1 MIWNWLRKKKKS
13 NTTEKNE
20 TDNSEQKPTNQED
33 DNKEQTRSTKHNK
46 GNNSEQKKEEHKES
60 SQDNQQNQSNQDQ
73 QQSAKQDE
81 SSQEQ
86 QKHSKQDD
94 SNQGQQKHSKQ
105 DDSNQ
110 GQQKHSKQNDSD
122 QDQQQHSKQDDSNQG
137 QQKHSKQNDSDQDQ
151 QQHSKQDDSN
161 QGQQKHSKQ
170 NDSDQDQQ
178 QHSKQ
183 DDSNQGQQKHSKQ
196 NDSDQDQQQH
206 SKQDDSNQGQQ
217 KHSKQN
223 DSDQDQQQ
231 HSKQDDSNQGQQKHS
246 KQNDSDQDQQQHSK
260 QDDSNQGQQKHSK
273 QNDSDQDQQQH
284 SKQDDSNQGQQKHS
298 KQNDSDQDQQ
308 QHSKQDDSN
317 QGQQKHSKQ
326 NDSDQDQQQHSKQD
340 DSNQGQ
346 QKHSKQNDSDQ
357 DQQQHSKQDDSNQ
370 GQQKHSKQNDSDQDQ
385 QQQSKQDGSNQ
396 DKQQNSK
403 GNSIYD
409 FSKPEKDRIHSLQ
422 DLIEKLKKSSDF
434 VNYHTSDDETM
445 PYWISYYRP
454 SLDGEKLQKYLMP
467 TLLERPNASLEE
479 LKEHIPMSGITITN
493 DLQKIEDM
501 VLKGHAIVQVNQQDQ
516 KCMLAN
522 IAIDNYRAPTPP
534 LNESTVI
541 GPQEGFVE
549 DIDTNINLVRKRLPV
564 LDLQT
569 KEMIIGEFSKTK
581 VVMMYL
587 DNLAE
592 KDNVDFLEES
602 LRALEYDQIND
613 SAYLQELMGEKSIF
627 PLYINT
633 ERTDRVTKA
642 LIDGKIAIFVDG
654 SPSVL
659 LTPVSYFDFF
669 ISPEDYNVSWLY
681 ATFSRVLRL
690 IAVLFSICAT
700 PLYVAVLNYHY
711 ELIPSDLL
719 ETLILSRAQVP
730 FPPLIEALF
739 LELAIDLLREAG
751 ARLPMKVGQ
760 TLGIVGGIVI
770 GQASVQAG
778 LTSNILLI
786 IVALSA
792 LASFITPIY
801 KMGNAVRLL
810 RFPFLIFAEI
820 GGLFGISLGFIFLF
834 THLFRLTSLRKP
846 YALFY
851 PTRQQSVKDSWIRFP
866 LTMIDTRDVQ
876 ARPQHVKKAAKG
888 ISTKHRSDFDD

>member
-20 TDNSEQKPTNQED
+20 TDNSGQQPNNQED
-33 DNKEQTRSTKHNK
+33 DNQKQTRSMKHNK
-46 GNNSEQKKEEHKES
+46 DSNSEQKKEEHKEPS
-60 SQDNQQNQSNQDQ
+60 QDQ
-73 QQSAKQDE
+73 QQQ
-81 SSQEQ
+81 
-86 QKHSKQDD
+86 
-94 SNQGQQKHSKQ
+94 
-105 DDSNQ
+105 
-110 GQQKHSKQNDSD
+110 HSKQNDSD
-122 QDQQQHSKQDDSNQG
+122 QNQQQNSKQNDSDQNQQQHSKQDNSDQNQQHSKQDNSNQN
-137 QQKHSKQNDSDQDQ
+137 QQQNSKQNDSDQNQQQHSKQDNSDQNQQHSKQDNSNQNQQQNSKQNDSDQNQQHSKQNDSDQNQ
-151 QQHSKQDDSN
+151 QQHSKQDNSN
-161 QGQQKHSKQ
+161 QNQQQNSKQ
-170 NDSDQDQQ
+170 NDSNQNQQQNSKQDNSNQNQQQNSKQNDSNQNQQQHSKQGNSDQDQQ
-178 QHSKQ
+178 Q
-183 DDSNQGQQKHSKQ
+183 
-196 NDSDQDQQQH
+196 
-206 SKQDDSNQGQQ
+206 
-217 KHSKQN
+217 
-223 DSDQDQQQ
+223 
-231 HSKQDDSNQGQQKHS
+231 
-246 KQNDSDQDQQQHSK
+246 
-260 QDDSNQGQQKHSK
+260 
-273 QNDSDQDQQQH
+273 
-284 SKQDDSNQGQQKHS
+284 
-298 KQNDSDQDQQ
+298 
-308 QHSKQDDSN
+308 
-317 QGQQKHSKQ
+317 
-326 NDSDQDQQQHSKQD
+326 
-340 DSNQGQ
+340 
-346 QKHSKQNDSDQ
+346 
-357 DQQQHSKQDDSNQ
+357 
-370 GQQKHSKQNDSDQDQ
+370 
-385 QQQSKQDGSNQ
+385 
-396 DKQQNSK
+396 NS
-403 GNSIYD
+403 GNNSIYD
-409 FSKPEKDRIHSLQ
+409 FTKPEKDRIHSLQ

-501 VLKGHAIVQVNQQDQ
+501 VLKGHAIIQLNQQDQ

-522 IAIDNYRAPTPP
+522 IAIDTYRAPSPP

-569 KEMIIGEFSKTK
+569 KEMIVGEFSKTK

-592 KDNVDFLEES
+592 KENVDFLEES

-613 SAYLQELMGEKSIF
+613 SAYIQELMGEKSIF

-681 ATFSRVLRL
+681 ATFSRILRL

-810 RFPFLIFAEI
+810 RFPFLAFAEI

-888 ISTKHRSDFDD
+888 ISTKHRSDFDE

>member
-1 MIWNWLRKKKKS
+1 MIWNWLRKKKNS

-20 TDNSEQKPTNQED
+20 TDKSEQQSNNQED
-33 DNKEQTRSTKHNK
+33 DSKQQTRSMKHNK
-46 GNNSEQKKEEHKES
+46 DSNGEQKKEEHKGS
-60 SQDNQQNQSNQDQ
+60 SHDKQQNQS
-73 QQSAKQDE
+73 E
-81 SSQEQ
+81 
-86 QKHSKQDD
+86 
-94 SNQGQQKHSKQ
+94 QGQQQ
-105 DDSNQ
+105 
-110 GQQKHSKQNDSD
+110 HSKQNDSD
-122 QDQQQHSKQDDSNQG
+122 QDQHSNQNNSDQGHQQNSKQNSSEQG
-137 QQKHSKQNDSDQDQ
+137 HQQHSKQNDSDQDQ
-151 QQHSKQDDSN
+151 HSNQNNSDQGHQQNSKQNSSE
-161 QGQQKHSKQ
+161 QGHQQHSKQ
-170 NDSDQDQQ
+170 NDSDQDQ
-178 QHSKQ
+178 HSKQ
-183 DDSNQGQQKHSKQ
+183 DKSEQGQQQNSKQ
-196 NDSDQDQQQH
+196 NNSDQDQQQ
-206 SKQDDSNQGQQ
+206 N
-217 KHSKQN
+217 SKQN
-223 DSDQDQQQ
+223 NSDQDQQQ
-231 HSKQDDSNQGQQKHS
+231 NS
-246 KQNDSDQDQQQHSK
+246 KQNNSDQGHQQHSK
-260 QDDSNQGQQKHSK
+260 QN
-273 QNDSDQDQQQH
+273 NSDQGHQQH
-284 SKQDDSNQGQQKHS
+284 SKQN
-298 KQNDSDQDQQ
+298 
-308 QHSKQDDSN
+308 SKQDNST
-317 QGQQKHSKQ
+317 QG
-326 NDSDQDQQQHSKQD
+326 
-340 DSNQGQ
+340 
-346 QKHSKQNDSDQ
+346 
-357 DQQQHSKQDDSNQ
+357 
-370 GQQKHSKQNDSDQDQ
+370 
-385 QQQSKQDGSNQ
+385 
-396 DKQQNSK
+396 KQQNSK

-409 FSKPEKDRIHSLQ
+409 FTKPEKDRIHSLQ
-422 DLIEKLKKSSDF
+422 NLIEKLKRSSDF

-569 KEMIIGEFSKTK
+569 KEMIVGEFSKTK

-613 SAYLQELMGEKSIF
+613 SAYIQELMGEKSIF

-681 ATFSRVLRL
+681 ATFSRILRL

-730 FPPLIEALF
+730 FPPLIEAFF

>member
-1 MIWNWLRKKKKS
+1 MIWNWLRKKKNS
-13 NTTEKNE
+13 NTKE
-20 TDNSEQKPTNQED
+20 TDDSKQQSDDQKEHNKNKNDEPKSTEQTDDSSQNKQQNSKQED
-33 DNKEQTRSTKHNK
+33 NSQNK
-46 GNNSEQKKEEHKES
+46 
-60 SQDNQQNQSNQDQ
+60 
-73 QQSAKQDE
+73 
-81 SSQEQ
+81 
-86 QKHSKQDD
+86 
-94 SNQGQQKHSKQ
+94 
-105 DDSNQ
+105 
-110 GQQKHSKQNDSD
+110 
-122 QDQQQHSKQDDSNQG
+122 QQHSKQEDNSQNK
-137 QQKHSKQNDSDQDQ
+137 QQSSKQEDNSQSKQQNSKQEDNSQSKQQNSKQEDNSQNK
-151 QQHSKQDDSN
+151 QQHSKQEDNSQN
-161 QGQQKHSKQ
+161 KQQSSKQ
-170 NDSDQDQQ
+170 EDSSQNKQQSSKQEDNSQNKQQSSKQEDSSQNKQ

-183 DDSNQGQQKHSKQ
+183 EDNSQNKQQSSKQ
-196 NDSDQDQQQH
+196 E
-206 SKQDDSNQGQQ
+206 
-217 KHSKQN
+217 
-223 DSDQDQQQ
+223 
-231 HSKQDDSNQGQQKHS
+231 
-246 KQNDSDQDQQQHSK
+246 
-260 QDDSNQGQQKHSK
+260 
-273 QNDSDQDQQQH
+273 
-284 SKQDDSNQGQQKHS
+284 
-298 KQNDSDQDQQ
+298 
-308 QHSKQDDSN
+308 
-317 QGQQKHSKQ
+317 
-326 NDSDQDQQQHSKQD
+326 
-340 DSNQGQ
+340 
-346 QKHSKQNDSDQ
+346 
-357 DQQQHSKQDDSNQ
+357 
-370 GQQKHSKQNDSDQDQ
+370 
-385 QQQSKQDGSNQ
+385 GSSQ
-396 DKQQNSK
+396 DKQQSSKQEDSSQDKQQSSKQEDNSQNK
-403 GNSIYD
+403 QQSSGSNSIYD
-409 FSKPEKDRIHSLQ
+409 FSKPENEHIHSLQ
-422 DLIEKLKKSSDF
+422 DLIEKLKQSSDF

-467 TLLERPNASLEE
+467 TLMERPCAPLEE

-501 VLKGHAIVQVNQQDQ
+501 VLKGHAIIQLNQQDQ

-564 LDLQT
+564 LELQT

-587 DNLAE
+587 NNLAE

-613 SAYLQELMGEKSIF
+613 SAYIQELMGEKSIF

-681 ATFSRVLRL
+681 ATFSRILRL

-700 PLYVAVLNYHY
+700 PLYVATLNYHY
-711 ELIPSDLL
+711 ELVPSDLL

-810 RFPFLIFAEI
+810 RFPFLAFAEI

-851 PTRQQSVKDSWIRFP
+851 PTRQQSMKDSWIRFP

-876 ARPQHVKKAAKG
+876 ARPQHVKKSAKG

>member
-1 MIWNWLRKKKKS
+1 MIWNWLRKKKNS

-20 TDNSEQKPTNQED
+20 TDKSEQQSNNQED
-33 DNKEQTRSTKHNK
+33 DSKQQTRSMKHNK
-46 GNNSEQKKEEHKES
+46 DSNGEQKKEEHKGS
-60 SQDNQQNQSNQDQ
+60 SHDKQQNQS
-73 QQSAKQDE
+73 E
-81 SSQEQ
+81 
-86 QKHSKQDD
+86 
-94 SNQGQQKHSKQ
+94 QGQQQ
-105 DDSNQ
+105 
-110 GQQKHSKQNDSD
+110 HSKQNDSD
-122 QDQQQHSKQDDSNQG
+122 QDQHSKQNNSDQG
-137 QQKHSKQNDSDQDQ
+137 HQQNSKQNSSEQGHQQHSKQNDSDQDQ
-151 QQHSKQDDSN
+151 HSNQNNSDQGHQQNSKQNSSE
-161 QGQQKHSKQ
+161 QGHQQHSKQ
-170 NDSDQDQQ
+170 NDSDQDQ
-178 QHSKQ
+178 HSKQ
-183 DDSNQGQQKHSKQ
+183 DKSEQGQQQNSKQ
-196 NDSDQDQQQH
+196 NNSDQDQQQ
-206 SKQDDSNQGQQ
+206 N
-217 KHSKQN
+217 SKQN
-223 DSDQDQQQ
+223 NSDQDQQQ
-231 HSKQDDSNQGQQKHS
+231 NS
-246 KQNDSDQDQQQHSK
+246 KQNNSDQDQQQ
-260 QDDSNQGQQKHSK
+260 NSK
-273 QNDSDQDQQQH
+273 QNNSDQGHQQH
-284 SKQDDSNQGQQKHS
+284 SKQN
-298 KQNDSDQDQQ
+298 NSDQRHQ
-308 QHSKQDDSN
+308 QHSKQN
-317 QGQQKHSKQ
+317 
-326 NDSDQDQQQHSKQD
+326 NSDQGHQQHSKQ
-340 DSNQGQ
+340 N
-346 QKHSKQNDSDQ
+346 
-357 DQQQHSKQDDSNQ
+357 SKQDNSTQ
-370 GQQKHSKQNDSDQDQ
+370 G
-385 QQQSKQDGSNQ
+385 
-396 DKQQNSK
+396 KQQNSK

-409 FSKPEKDRIHSLQ
+409 FTKPEKDRIHSLQ
-422 DLIEKLKKSSDF
+422 NLIEKLKRSSDF

-613 SAYLQELMGEKSIF
+613 SAYIQELMGEKSIF

-681 ATFSRVLRL
+681 ATFSRILRL

>member
-1 MIWNWLRKKKKS
+1 MIWNWLRKKKNS
-13 NTTEKNE
+13 NTKE
-20 TDNSEQKPTNQED
+20 TDDSKQQPDDQKEHNKDKNGEPKSTEQTEDNSQNKQQNSKQED
-33 DNKEQTRSTKHNK
+33 NSQNKQQSSKQEDN
-46 GNNSEQKKEEHKES
+46 
-60 SQDNQQNQSNQDQ
+60 SQGKQQN
-73 QQSAKQDE
+73 
-81 SSQEQ
+81 
-86 QKHSKQDD
+86 SKQDD
-94 SNQGQQKHSKQ
+94 NS
-105 DDSNQ
+105 
-110 GQQKHSKQNDSD
+110 
-122 QDQQQHSKQDDSNQG
+122 
-137 QQKHSKQNDSDQDQ
+137 
-151 QQHSKQDDSN
+151 
-161 QGQQKHSKQ
+161 
-170 NDSDQDQQ
+170 
-178 QHSKQ
+178 
-183 DDSNQGQQKHSKQ
+183 
-196 NDSDQDQQQH
+196 
-206 SKQDDSNQGQQ
+206 
-217 KHSKQN
+217 
-223 DSDQDQQQ
+223 
-231 HSKQDDSNQGQQKHS
+231 
-246 KQNDSDQDQQQHSK
+246 
-260 QDDSNQGQQKHSK
+260 
-273 QNDSDQDQQQH
+273 
-284 SKQDDSNQGQQKHS
+284 
-298 KQNDSDQDQQ
+298 
-308 QHSKQDDSN
+308 
-317 QGQQKHSKQ
+317 
-326 NDSDQDQQQHSKQD
+326 
-340 DSNQGQ
+340 
-346 QKHSKQNDSDQ
+346 
-357 DQQQHSKQDDSNQ
+357 
-370 GQQKHSKQNDSDQDQ
+370 
-385 QQQSKQDGSNQ
+385 Q

-403 GNSIYD
+403 QEHSSQNKQQSSKQEDSSQNKQQGSKQEDSSQDKQQSSKQEHSSQDKQQNSKQDDNSQNKQQSSKQEDSSQNKQQGSKQEDSSQDKQQSSKQGDSSQDKQQSSKQGDSSQDKQQNSKQGDSSQDKQQNSKQGDSSQDKQQNSKQDDTSQNKQQNSKQDDNSQNKQQSSGSNSIYD
-409 FSKPEKDRIHSLQ
+409 FSKPESDHIHSLQ
-422 DLIEKLKKSSDF
+422 DLIEKMKQSSDF
-434 VNYHTSDDETM
+434 VNYHTSDDDTM

-467 TLLERPNASLEE
+467 TLMERPCAPLEE

-501 VLKGHAIVQVNQQDQ
+501 VLKGHAIIQLNQQDQ

-564 LDLQT
+564 LDLHT

-613 SAYLQELMGEKSIF
+613 SAYIQELMGEKSIF

-681 ATFSRVLRL
+681 ATFSRILRL

-700 PLYVAVLNYHY
+700 PLYVAILNYHY

-820 GGLFGISLGFIFLF
+820 GGLFGISLGFMFLF

-851 PTRQQSVKDSWIRFP
+851 PTRQQSFKDSWIRFP

-876 ARPQHVKKAAKG
+876 ARPQHVKKATNG
-888 ISTKHRSDFDD
+888 ISTKHTSDFDD

>member
-1 MIWNWLRKKKKS
+1 
-13 NTTEKNE
+13 
-20 TDNSEQKPTNQED
+20 
-33 DNKEQTRSTKHNK
+33 
-46 GNNSEQKKEEHKES
+46 
-60 SQDNQQNQSNQDQ
+60 NQQQN
-73 QQSAKQDE
+73 
-81 SSQEQ
+81 
-86 QKHSKQDD
+86 
-94 SNQGQQKHSKQ
+94 
-105 DDSNQ
+105 
-110 GQQKHSKQNDSD
+110 SKQNDSNQNQQQNSKQNDSNQNQQHSNQDNSNQNQQHSNQDNSNQNQQQNSKQNDSNQNQQQHSKQGNSD
-122 QDQQQHSKQDDSNQG
+122 QDQQQHSGN
-137 QQKHSKQNDSDQDQ
+137 
-151 QQHSKQDDSN
+151 
-161 QGQQKHSKQ
+161 
-170 NDSDQDQQ
+170 
-178 QHSKQ
+178 
-183 DDSNQGQQKHSKQ
+183 
-196 NDSDQDQQQH
+196 
-206 SKQDDSNQGQQ
+206 
-217 KHSKQN
+217 
-223 DSDQDQQQ
+223 
-231 HSKQDDSNQGQQKHS
+231 
-246 KQNDSDQDQQQHSK
+246 
-260 QDDSNQGQQKHSK
+260 
-273 QNDSDQDQQQH
+273 
-284 SKQDDSNQGQQKHS
+284 
-298 KQNDSDQDQQ
+298 
-308 QHSKQDDSN
+308 
-317 QGQQKHSKQ
+317 
-326 NDSDQDQQQHSKQD
+326 
-340 DSNQGQ
+340 
-346 QKHSKQNDSDQ
+346 
-357 DQQQHSKQDDSNQ
+357 
-370 GQQKHSKQNDSDQDQ
+370 
-385 QQQSKQDGSNQ
+385 
-396 DKQQNSK
+396 
-403 GNSIYD
+403 NSIYD
-409 FSKPEKDRIHSLQ
+409 FTKPEKDRIHSLQ

-467 TLLERPNASLEE
+467 TLLERPNASLED

-501 VLKGHAIVQVNQQDQ
+501 VLKGHAIIQLNQQDQ

-522 IAIDNYRAPTPP
+522 IAIDTYRAPSPP

-569 KEMIIGEFSKTK
+569 KEMIVGEFSKTK

-592 KDNVDFLEES
+592 KENVDFLEES
-602 LRALEYDQIND
+602 LRTLEYDQIND
-613 SAYLQELMGEKSIF
+613 SAYIQELMGEKSIF

-681 ATFSRVLRL
+681 ATFSRILRL

-810 RFPFLIFAEI
+810 RFPFLMFAEI

-876 ARPQHVKKAAKG
+876 ARPQHVKKSAKG

>member
-20 TDNSEQKPTNQED
+20 TDNSEQHANNQED
-33 DNKEQTRSTKHNK
+33 DNKKLTRGMKHNK
-46 GNNSEQKKEEHKES
+46 DNNGGQKKEEHKGS
-60 SQDNQQNQSNQDQ
+60 SHDKQQN
-73 QQSAKQDE
+73 
-81 SSQEQ
+81 
-86 QKHSKQDD
+86 H
-94 SNQGQQKHSKQ
+94 
-105 DDSNQ
+105 
-110 GQQKHSKQNDSD
+110 SD
-122 QDQQQHSKQDDSNQG
+122 QDQQQHSKQDKSE
-137 QQKHSKQNDSDQDQ
+137 QKQ
-151 QQHSKQDDSN
+151 QQHSKQNNSEQDQQHSN
-161 QGQQKHSKQ
+161 QHKSEQG
-170 NDSDQDQQ
+170 QQ

-183 DDSNQGQQKHSKQ
+183 NNSEQ
-196 NDSDQDQQQH
+196 NQQQH
-206 SKQDDSNQGQQ
+206 SKQNNSDQGQQ
-217 KHSKQN
+217 
-223 DSDQDQQQ
+223 
-231 HSKQDDSNQGQQKHS
+231 
-246 KQNDSDQDQQQHSK
+246 
-260 QDDSNQGQQKHSK
+260 
-273 QNDSDQDQQQH
+273 
-284 SKQDDSNQGQQKHS
+284 
-298 KQNDSDQDQQ
+298 
-308 QHSKQDDSN
+308 
-317 QGQQKHSKQ
+317 
-326 NDSDQDQQQHSKQD
+326 
-340 DSNQGQ
+340 
-346 QKHSKQNDSDQ
+346 
-357 DQQQHSKQDDSNQ
+357 
-370 GQQKHSKQNDSDQDQ
+370 
-385 QQQSKQDGSNQ
+385 
-396 DKQQNSK
+396 QQNSK

-409 FSKPEKDRIHSLQ
+409 FTKPEKDRIHSLQ
-422 DLIEKLKKSSDF
+422 NLIEKLKKSSDF

-613 SAYLQELMGEKSIF
+613 SAYIQELMGEKSIF

-669 ISPEDYNVSWLY
+669 ISPEDYNVSWMY
-681 ATFSRVLRL
+681 ATFSRILRL

>member
-13 NTTEKNE
+13 NKPEANE
-20 TDNSEQKPTNQED
+20 TDNQEQHSNNEED
-33 DNKEQTRSTKHNK
+33 DNKEQTRSMKHNK
-46 GNNSEQKKEEHKES
+46 GKNHEQKDS
-60 SQDNQQNQSNQDQ
+60 SQDKQQSTKQKDSSQDKQQSTKQEDSSQDKQQSTKQEDSSQDKQQSTKQKDSSQDKQQSVKQEEPSQDKQQNSKQDDSSQ
-73 QQSAKQDE
+73 DKQQSAKQED
-81 SSQEQ
+81 SSQDKQ
-86 QKHSKQDD
+86 QNSKQDD
-94 SNQGQQKHSKQ
+94 SSQDKQQNSKQ
-105 DDSNQ
+105 DDSSQDKQQSTKQEDSSQDKQQ
-110 GQQKHSKQNDSD
+110 GAKQGDSSQDKQQNA
-122 QDQQQHSKQDDSNQG
+122 KQDEPS
-137 QQKHSKQNDSDQDQ
+137 
-151 QQHSKQDDSN
+151 
-161 QGQQKHSKQ
+161 
-170 NDSDQDQQ
+170 
-178 QHSKQ
+178 
-183 DDSNQGQQKHSKQ
+183 
-196 NDSDQDQQQH
+196 
-206 SKQDDSNQGQQ
+206 
-217 KHSKQN
+217 
-223 DSDQDQQQ
+223 
-231 HSKQDDSNQGQQKHS
+231 
-246 KQNDSDQDQQQHSK
+246 
-260 QDDSNQGQQKHSK
+260 
-273 QNDSDQDQQQH
+273 
-284 SKQDDSNQGQQKHS
+284 
-298 KQNDSDQDQQ
+298 
-308 QHSKQDDSN
+308 
-317 QGQQKHSKQ
+317 
-326 NDSDQDQQQHSKQD
+326 
-340 DSNQGQ
+340 
-346 QKHSKQNDSDQ
+346 
-357 DQQQHSKQDDSNQ
+357 
-370 GQQKHSKQNDSDQDQ
+370 
-385 QQQSKQDGSNQ
+385 QS
-396 DKQQNSK
+396 KQQNSK

-409 FSKPEKDRIHSLQ
+409 FTKPEKDRIHSLQ
-422 DLIEKLKKSSDF
+422 NLIEKLKKSSDF

-501 VLKGHAIVQVNQQDQ
+501 VLKGHAIIQLNQQDQ

-669 ISPEDYNVSWLY
+669 ISPEDYNVSWMY
-681 ATFSRVLRL
+681 ATFSRILRL

-810 RFPFLIFAEI
+810 RFPFLMFAEI

>member
-20 TDNSEQKPTNQED
+20 TDNSEQQPNNQEN
-33 DNKEQTRSTKHNK
+33 DNKEQTRSMKHNK
-46 GNNSEQKKEEHKES
+46 DSNSEQKKEEHKEPS
-60 SQDNQQNQSNQDQ
+60 QDQ
-73 QQSAKQDE
+73 QQQ
-81 SSQEQ
+81 
-86 QKHSKQDD
+86 
-94 SNQGQQKHSKQ
+94 
-105 DDSNQ
+105 
-110 GQQKHSKQNDSD
+110 HSKQNDSD
-122 QDQQQHSKQDDSNQG
+122 QNQQQNSKQNDSNQNQQQHSKQGN
-137 QQKHSKQNDSDQDQ
+137 SDQDQ
-151 QQHSKQDDSN
+151 QQHSGN
-161 QGQQKHSKQ
+161 
-170 NDSDQDQQ
+170 
-178 QHSKQ
+178 
-183 DDSNQGQQKHSKQ
+183 
-196 NDSDQDQQQH
+196 
-206 SKQDDSNQGQQ
+206 
-217 KHSKQN
+217 
-223 DSDQDQQQ
+223 
-231 HSKQDDSNQGQQKHS
+231 
-246 KQNDSDQDQQQHSK
+246 
-260 QDDSNQGQQKHSK
+260 
-273 QNDSDQDQQQH
+273 
-284 SKQDDSNQGQQKHS
+284 
-298 KQNDSDQDQQ
+298 
-308 QHSKQDDSN
+308 
-317 QGQQKHSKQ
+317 
-326 NDSDQDQQQHSKQD
+326 
-340 DSNQGQ
+340 
-346 QKHSKQNDSDQ
+346 
-357 DQQQHSKQDDSNQ
+357 
-370 GQQKHSKQNDSDQDQ
+370 
-385 QQQSKQDGSNQ
+385 
-396 DKQQNSK
+396 
-403 GNSIYD
+403 NSIYD
-409 FSKPEKDRIHSLQ
+409 FTKPEKDRIHSLQ

-467 TLLERPNASLEE
+467 TLLERPNASLED

-501 VLKGHAIVQVNQQDQ
+501 VLKGHAIIQLNQQDQ

-522 IAIDNYRAPTPP
+522 IAIDTYRAPSPP

-569 KEMIIGEFSKTK
+569 KEMIVGEFSKTK

-592 KDNVDFLEES
+592 KENVDFLEES
-602 LRALEYDQIND
+602 LRTLEYDQIND
-613 SAYLQELMGEKSIF
+613 SAYIQELMGEKSIF

-681 ATFSRVLRL
+681 ATFSRILRL

-810 RFPFLIFAEI
+810 RFPFLMFAEI

-876 ARPQHVKKAAKG
+876 ARPQHVKKSAKG

>member
-1 MIWNWLRKKKKS
+1 MIWNWLRKKKNS
-13 NTTEKNE
+13 NTKE
-20 TDNSEQKPTNQED
+20 TDDSKQQPDDQKEHNKDKNGEPKSTEQTEDNSQNKQQNSKQED
-33 DNKEQTRSTKHNK
+33 NSQNKQQSSKQEDN
-46 GNNSEQKKEEHKES
+46 
-60 SQDNQQNQSNQDQ
+60 SQGKQQN
-73 QQSAKQDE
+73 
-81 SSQEQ
+81 
-86 QKHSKQDD
+86 SKQDD
-94 SNQGQQKHSKQ
+94 NS
-105 DDSNQ
+105 
-110 GQQKHSKQNDSD
+110 
-122 QDQQQHSKQDDSNQG
+122 
-137 QQKHSKQNDSDQDQ
+137 
-151 QQHSKQDDSN
+151 
-161 QGQQKHSKQ
+161 
-170 NDSDQDQQ
+170 
-178 QHSKQ
+178 
-183 DDSNQGQQKHSKQ
+183 
-196 NDSDQDQQQH
+196 
-206 SKQDDSNQGQQ
+206 
-217 KHSKQN
+217 
-223 DSDQDQQQ
+223 
-231 HSKQDDSNQGQQKHS
+231 
-246 KQNDSDQDQQQHSK
+246 
-260 QDDSNQGQQKHSK
+260 
-273 QNDSDQDQQQH
+273 
-284 SKQDDSNQGQQKHS
+284 
-298 KQNDSDQDQQ
+298 
-308 QHSKQDDSN
+308 
-317 QGQQKHSKQ
+317 
-326 NDSDQDQQQHSKQD
+326 
-340 DSNQGQ
+340 
-346 QKHSKQNDSDQ
+346 
-357 DQQQHSKQDDSNQ
+357 
-370 GQQKHSKQNDSDQDQ
+370 
-385 QQQSKQDGSNQ
+385 Q

-403 GNSIYD
+403 QEHSSQNKQQSSKQEDSSQNKQQGSKQEDSSQDKQQSSKQEDSSQDKQQNSKQDDTSQNKQQSSKQEDSSQNKQQGSKQEDSSQDKQQSSKQDDSSQDKQQSSKQGDSSQNKQQNSKQDDTSQNKQQNSKQDDTSQNKQQNSKQDDNSQNKQQSSGSNSIYD
-409 FSKPEKDRIHSLQ
+409 FSKPESDHIHSLQ
-422 DLIEKLKKSSDF
+422 DLIEKMKQSSDF
-434 VNYHTSDDETM
+434 VNYHTSDDDTM

-467 TLLERPNASLEE
+467 TLLERPCAPLEE

-501 VLKGHAIVQVNQQDQ
+501 VLKGHAIIQLNQQDQ

-564 LDLQT
+564 LDLHT

-613 SAYLQELMGEKSIF
+613 SAYIQELMGEKSIF

-681 ATFSRVLRL
+681 ATFSRILRL

-700 PLYVAVLNYHY
+700 PLYVAILNYHY

-810 RFPFLIFAEI
+810 RFPFLAFAEI

-851 PTRQQSVKDSWIRFP
+851 PTRQQSFKDSWIRFP

-876 ARPQHVKKAAKG
+876 ARPQHVKKATNG
-888 ISTKHRSDFDD
+888 ISTKHTSDFDD

>member
-13 NTTEKNE
+13 NKAEKNE
-20 TDNSEQKPTNQED
+20 TDNSEQQPNNQED
-33 DNKEQTRSTKHNK
+33 DNKEQTRSMKHNK
-46 GNNSEQKKEEHKES
+46 GNNSEQQKEEHKEPS
-60 SQDNQQNQSNQDQ
+60 QDQ
-73 QQSAKQDE
+73 QQSSKQNNSNQDK
-81 SSQEQ
+81 Q
-86 QKHSKQDD
+86 QSSKQDD
-94 SNQGQQKHSKQ
+94 SNQDKQQHSKQ
-105 DDSNQ
+105 SSDSN
-110 GQQKHSKQNDSD
+110 HN
-122 QDQQQHSKQDDSNQG
+122 QQQHSKQDDSNQDK
-137 QQKHSKQNDSDQDQ
+137 QQSSKQDDSNQDKQQSSKQDDSNQDQQQSSKQDDSNQDQ
-151 QQHSKQDDSN
+151 QQHSKQSDSN
-161 QGQQKHSKQ
+161 QDKQQS
-170 NDSDQDQQ
+170 
-178 QHSKQ
+178 SKQ
-183 DDSNQGQQKHSKQ
+183 DDSNQ
-196 NDSDQDQQQH
+196 
-206 SKQDDSNQGQQ
+206 
-217 KHSKQN
+217 
-223 DSDQDQQQ
+223 
-231 HSKQDDSNQGQQKHS
+231 
-246 KQNDSDQDQQQHSK
+246 
-260 QDDSNQGQQKHSK
+260 
-273 QNDSDQDQQQH
+273 
-284 SKQDDSNQGQQKHS
+284 
-298 KQNDSDQDQQ
+298 
-308 QHSKQDDSN
+308 
-317 QGQQKHSKQ
+317 
-326 NDSDQDQQQHSKQD
+326 
-340 DSNQGQ
+340 
-346 QKHSKQNDSDQ
+346 
-357 DQQQHSKQDDSNQ
+357 
-370 GQQKHSKQNDSDQDQ
+370 
-385 QQQSKQDGSNQ
+385 
-396 DKQQNSK
+396 DKQQSSKQGKSDQNQQQNS
-403 GNSIYD
+403 GNNSIYD
-409 FSKPEKDRIHSLQ
+409 FTKPGKDRIHSLQ

-501 VLKGHAIVQVNQQDQ
+501 VLKGHAIIQLNQQDQ

-569 KEMIIGEFSKTK
+569 KEMIVGEFSKTK

-613 SAYLQELMGEKSIF
+613 SAYIQELMGEKSIF

-681 ATFSRVLRL
+681 ATFSRILRL

-810 RFPFLIFAEI
+810 RFPFLMFAEI

>member
-13 NTTEKNE
+13 NTPEANE
-20 TDNSEQKPTNQED
+20 TDNWEQHSNNQED
-33 DNKEQTRSTKHNK
+33 DNKEQTRSMKHNK
-46 GNNSEQKKEEHKES
+46 GKNNEQKDSSQDKQQSAKQEDSSQDKQQSAKQEDSSQGKQQSAKQEDSSQDKQQSAKQEDSSQGKQQSAKQEDSSQDKQQSAKQEDSSQGKQQSAKQDEPSQEQQQHSKQDNSEQ
-60 SQDNQQNQSNQDQ
+60 NQ
-73 QQSAKQDE
+73 QQSAKQDK
-81 SSQEQ
+81 SS
-86 QKHSKQDD
+86 
-94 SNQGQQKHSKQ
+94 QGQQ
-105 DDSNQ
+105 
-110 GQQKHSKQNDSD
+110 
-122 QDQQQHSKQDDSNQG
+122 
-137 QQKHSKQNDSDQDQ
+137 
-151 QQHSKQDDSN
+151 
-161 QGQQKHSKQ
+161 
-170 NDSDQDQQ
+170 
-178 QHSKQ
+178 
-183 DDSNQGQQKHSKQ
+183 
-196 NDSDQDQQQH
+196 
-206 SKQDDSNQGQQ
+206 
-217 KHSKQN
+217 
-223 DSDQDQQQ
+223 
-231 HSKQDDSNQGQQKHS
+231 
-246 KQNDSDQDQQQHSK
+246 
-260 QDDSNQGQQKHSK
+260 
-273 QNDSDQDQQQH
+273 
-284 SKQDDSNQGQQKHS
+284 
-298 KQNDSDQDQQ
+298 
-308 QHSKQDDSN
+308 
-317 QGQQKHSKQ
+317 
-326 NDSDQDQQQHSKQD
+326 
-340 DSNQGQ
+340 
-346 QKHSKQNDSDQ
+346 
-357 DQQQHSKQDDSNQ
+357 
-370 GQQKHSKQNDSDQDQ
+370 
-385 QQQSKQDGSNQ
+385 
-396 DKQQNSK
+396 QQNSK

-409 FSKPEKDRIHSLQ
+409 FTKPEKDRIHSLQ
-422 DLIEKLKKSSDF
+422 NLIEKLKKSSDF

-501 VLKGHAIVQVNQQDQ
+501 VLKGHAIIQLNQQDQ

-613 SAYLQELMGEKSIF
+613 SAYIQELMGEKSIF

-681 ATFSRVLRL
+681 ATFSRILRL

>member
-20 TDNSEQKPTNQED
+20 TDNSEQQPNNQED
-33 DNKEQTRSTKHNK
+33 DNKEQTRSMKHNK
-46 GNNSEQKKEEHKES
+46 DSNSEQKKEEHKEP
-60 SQDNQQNQSNQDQ
+60 SQDPQQQQN
-73 QQSAKQDE
+73 
-81 SSQEQ
+81 
-86 QKHSKQDD
+86 SKQDD
-94 SNQGQQKHSKQ
+94 SDQNQQQ
-105 DDSNQ
+105 
-110 GQQKHSKQNDSD
+110 HSKQNDSD
-122 QDQQQHSKQDDSNQG
+122 QNQQQ
-137 QQKHSKQNDSDQDQ
+137 HSKQNDSDQNQ
-151 QQHSKQDDSN
+151 QQNSKQDNSA
-161 QGQQKHSKQ
+161 
-170 NDSDQDQQ
+170 QDQQ
-178 QHSKQ
+178 QSSKQ
-183 DDSNQGQQKHSKQ
+183 DNSS
-196 NDSDQDQQQH
+196 
-206 SKQDDSNQGQQ
+206 
-217 KHSKQN
+217 
-223 DSDQDQQQ
+223 
-231 HSKQDDSNQGQQKHS
+231 
-246 KQNDSDQDQQQHSK
+246 
-260 QDDSNQGQQKHSK
+260 
-273 QNDSDQDQQQH
+273 
-284 SKQDDSNQGQQKHS
+284 
-298 KQNDSDQDQQ
+298 
-308 QHSKQDDSN
+308 
-317 QGQQKHSKQ
+317 
-326 NDSDQDQQQHSKQD
+326 
-340 DSNQGQ
+340 
-346 QKHSKQNDSDQ
+346 
-357 DQQQHSKQDDSNQ
+357 
-370 GQQKHSKQNDSDQDQ
+370 
-385 QQQSKQDGSNQ
+385 Q
-396 DKQQNSK
+396 DKQQNS
-403 GNSIYD
+403 GNNSIYD
-409 FSKPEKDRIHSLQ
+409 FTKPEKDRIHSLQ
-422 DLIEKLKKSSDF
+422 DLIAKLKQSSDF

-467 TLLERPNASLEE
+467 ILLERPCTSLEE

-501 VLKGHAIVQVNQQDQ
+501 VLKGHAIIQLNQQDQ

-522 IAIDNYRAPTPP
+522 IAIDTYRAPSPP

-549 DIDTNINLVRKRLPV
+549 AIDTNINLVRKRLPV

-569 KEMIIGEFSKTK
+569 KEMIVGEFSKTK

-613 SAYLQELMGEKSIF
+613 SAYIQELMGEKSIF

-681 ATFSRVLRL
+681 ATFSRILRL

-810 RFPFLIFAEI
+810 RFPFLAFAEI

-888 ISTKHRSDFDD
+888 ISTKHRSDFDE

>member
-1 MIWNWLRKKKKS
+1 MIWNWLRKKKNS
-13 NTTEKNE
+13 NTKE
-20 TDNSEQKPTNQED
+20 TDDSKQQSDDQKE
-33 DNKEQTRSTKHNK
+33 HNK
-46 GNNSEQKKEEHKES
+46 DKNDEPKSKEKTEDS
-60 SQDNQQNQSNQDQ
+60 SQNKQQN
-73 QQSAKQDE
+73 
-81 SSQEQ
+81 
-86 QKHSKQDD
+86 SKQDD
-94 SNQGQQKHSKQ
+94 NSQDKQQSSKQ
-105 DDSNQ
+105 GDS
-110 GQQKHSKQNDSD
+110 S
-122 QDQQQHSKQDDSNQG
+122 
-137 QQKHSKQNDSDQDQ
+137 
-151 QQHSKQDDSN
+151 
-161 QGQQKHSKQ
+161 
-170 NDSDQDQQ
+170 
-178 QHSKQ
+178 
-183 DDSNQGQQKHSKQ
+183 
-196 NDSDQDQQQH
+196 
-206 SKQDDSNQGQQ
+206 
-217 KHSKQN
+217 
-223 DSDQDQQQ
+223 
-231 HSKQDDSNQGQQKHS
+231 
-246 KQNDSDQDQQQHSK
+246 
-260 QDDSNQGQQKHSK
+260 
-273 QNDSDQDQQQH
+273 
-284 SKQDDSNQGQQKHS
+284 
-298 KQNDSDQDQQ
+298 
-308 QHSKQDDSN
+308 
-317 QGQQKHSKQ
+317 
-326 NDSDQDQQQHSKQD
+326 
-340 DSNQGQ
+340 
-346 QKHSKQNDSDQ
+346 
-357 DQQQHSKQDDSNQ
+357 
-370 GQQKHSKQNDSDQDQ
+370 
-385 QQQSKQDGSNQ
+385 Q

-403 GNSIYD
+403 QDDNSQNKQQNSKQEDSSQDKQQSSKQQDSSQNKQQNSKQQDSSQNKQQNSKQDDSSQDKQQNSKQEDSSQDKQQNSKQVDNSQSKQQNSKQDDNSQNKQQNSKQDDNSQSKQQNSKQDDNSQNKQQNSKQDDNSQNKKQSSGSNSIYD
-409 FSKPEKDRIHSLQ
+409 FSKPESDHIHSLQ
-422 DLIEKLKKSSDF
+422 DLIKKLKQSSDF

-467 TLLERPNASLEE
+467 TLMERPCAPLEE

-501 VLKGHAIVQVNQQDQ
+501 VLKGHAIIQLNQQDQ

-564 LDLQT
+564 LDLHT

-613 SAYLQELMGEKSIF
+613 SAYIQELMGEKSIF

-681 ATFSRVLRL
+681 ATFSRILRL

-711 ELIPSDLL
+711 ELVPSDLL

-810 RFPFLIFAEI
+810 RFPFLAFAEI

-851 PTRQQSVKDSWIRFP
+851 PTRQQSFKDSWIRFP

-876 ARPQHVKKAAKG
+876 ARPQHVKKATNG
-888 ISTKHRSDFDD
+888 ISTKHTSDFDD

>member
-13 NTTEKNE
+13 NSTETKE
-20 TDNSEQKPTNQED
+20 ADNTPKQQSSNQED
-33 DNKEQTRSTKHNK
+33 EDEDKEQTRSMKHNTGK
-46 GNNSEQKKEEHKES
+46 NSEQKKSE
-60 SQDNQQNQSNQDQ
+60 QDD
-73 QQSAKQDE
+73 
-81 SSQEQ
+81 SSQEKQ
-86 QKHSKQDD
+86 QNSKKDDSSQEKQQDSKQEDSSQTKQQDSKQDD
-94 SNQGQQKHSKQ
+94 SSQTKQQNSKQ
-105 DDSNQ
+105 DDSSQ
-110 GQQKHSKQNDSD
+110 TKQQD
-122 QDQQQHSKQDDSNQG
+122 SKQDDSSQTK
-137 QQKHSKQNDSDQDQ
+137 QQD
-151 QQHSKQDDSN
+151 SKQDDSS
-161 QGQQKHSKQ
+161 QTKQQ
-170 NDSDQDQQ
+170 D
-178 QHSKQ
+178 SKQ
-183 DDSNQGQQKHSKQ
+183 DDSSQTKQQDSKQ
-196 NDSDQDQQQH
+196 GDSSQEKQQD
-206 SKQDDSNQGQQ
+206 SKQDDSSQEKQQ
-217 KHSKQN
+217 DSKQG
-223 DSDQDQQQ
+223 DSSQEKQQD
-231 HSKQDDSNQGQQKHS
+231 SKQDDSSQK
-246 KQNDSDQDQQQHSK
+246 K
-260 QDDSNQGQQKHSK
+260 
-273 QNDSDQDQQQH
+273 
-284 SKQDDSNQGQQKHS
+284 
-298 KQNDSDQDQQ
+298 
-308 QHSKQDDSN
+308 
-317 QGQQKHSKQ
+317 
-326 NDSDQDQQQHSKQD
+326 
-340 DSNQGQ
+340 
-346 QKHSKQNDSDQ
+346 
-357 DQQQHSKQDDSNQ
+357 
-370 GQQKHSKQNDSDQDQ
+370 
-385 QQQSKQDGSNQ
+385 QQSSGS
-396 DKQQNSK
+396 
-403 GNSIYD
+403 NSIYD
-409 FSKPEKDRIHSLQ
+409 FTKPEKDRIHSLQ
-422 DLIEKLKKSSDF
+422 DLIEKLKRSSDF

-467 TLLERPNASLEE
+467 TLLERPCASLEE

-501 VLKGHAIVQVNQQDQ
+501 VLKGHAIIQLNQQDQ

-569 KEMIIGEFSKTK
+569 KEMIIGEFSRTK

-613 SAYLQELMGEKSIF
+613 SAYIQELMGEKSIF

-681 ATFSRVLRL
+681 ATFSRILRL

-810 RFPFLIFAEI
+810 RFPFLAFAEI

>member
-13 NTTEKNE
+13 NTSKLNE
-20 TDNSEQKPTNQED
+20 TDNQEQHSNNQED
-33 DNKEQTRSTKHNK
+33 DNKEQTRSMKHNK
-46 GNNSEQKKEEHKES
+46 GKNNEQKDSSQNKQQSAKQEDS
-60 SQDNQQNQSNQDQ
+60 SQDKQQNAKQEDSSQDKQ
-73 QQSAKQDE
+73 QNAKQGDSSQDKQQNAKQEDSSQDKQQSAKQDDP
-81 SSQEQ
+81 S
-86 QKHSKQDD
+86 
-94 SNQGQQKHSKQ
+94 
-105 DDSNQ
+105 
-110 GQQKHSKQNDSD
+110 
-122 QDQQQHSKQDDSNQG
+122 
-137 QQKHSKQNDSDQDQ
+137 
-151 QQHSKQDDSN
+151 
-161 QGQQKHSKQ
+161 
-170 NDSDQDQQ
+170 
-178 QHSKQ
+178 
-183 DDSNQGQQKHSKQ
+183 
-196 NDSDQDQQQH
+196 
-206 SKQDDSNQGQQ
+206 
-217 KHSKQN
+217 
-223 DSDQDQQQ
+223 
-231 HSKQDDSNQGQQKHS
+231 
-246 KQNDSDQDQQQHSK
+246 
-260 QDDSNQGQQKHSK
+260 
-273 QNDSDQDQQQH
+273 
-284 SKQDDSNQGQQKHS
+284 
-298 KQNDSDQDQQ
+298 
-308 QHSKQDDSN
+308 
-317 QGQQKHSKQ
+317 
-326 NDSDQDQQQHSKQD
+326 
-340 DSNQGQ
+340 
-346 QKHSKQNDSDQ
+346 
-357 DQQQHSKQDDSNQ
+357 
-370 GQQKHSKQNDSDQDQ
+370 
-385 QQQSKQDGSNQ
+385 Q
-396 DKQQNSK
+396 DKQQNAKQDDSSQDKQQSAKQNDPSQDKQQNAKQDDSSQDRQQSAKQGDSFQDKQQSAKQDDSSQDRQQSAKQDDSSQDKQQSAKQDDPSQDRQQSAKQDDSSQDKQQSAKQGDSSQDKQQSAKQGDSSQDKQQNAKQGDSSQDKQQNAKQDEPSQSK
-403 GNSIYD
+403 QQSSGGNSIYD
-409 FSKPEKDRIHSLQ
+409 FTKPEKDRIHSLQ
-422 DLIEKLKKSSDF
+422 NLIEKLKKSSDF

-501 VLKGHAIVQVNQQDQ
+501 VLKGHAIIQLNQQDQ

-669 ISPEDYNVSWLY
+669 ISPEDYNVSWMY
-681 ATFSRVLRL
+681 ATFSRILRL

-810 RFPFLIFAEI
+810 RFPFLAFAEI

>member
-20 TDNSEQKPTNQED
+20 TDNSEQHANNQEG
-33 DNKEQTRSTKHNK
+33 DNKKLNRSMKHNK
-46 GNNSEQKKEEHKES
+46 DNNGEQKKEGHKES
-60 SQDNQQNQSNQDQ
+60 SQGPQQHTKQNESNQDQ
-73 QQSAKQDE
+73 QQRSKQDHSDQEKQQNSEQDDRDQNKQQHAKQNDSNQDKQQSSKQDA
-81 SSQEQ
+81 SSQDQ
-86 QKHSKQDD
+86 QQDSKQDD
-94 SNQGQQKHSKQ
+94 SNQDKQQNSKQ
-105 DDSNQ
+105 DNSTQ
-110 GQQKHSKQNDSD
+110 GKQQDSKQDYSD
-122 QDQQQHSKQDDSNQG
+122 QDKQQNSKQDNSTQG
-137 QQKHSKQNDSDQDQ
+137 KQQDSKQDYSDQDKQ
-151 QQHSKQDDSN
+151 QNSKQDN
-161 QGQQKHSKQ
+161 
-170 NDSDQDQQ
+170 SDQDKQQ
-178 QHSKQ
+178 SSKQ
-183 DDSNQGQQKHSKQ
+183 DN
-196 NDSDQDQQQH
+196 SDQ
-206 SKQDDSNQGQQ
+206 G
-217 KHSKQN
+217 
-223 DSDQDQQQ
+223 
-231 HSKQDDSNQGQQKHS
+231 
-246 KQNDSDQDQQQHSK
+246 
-260 QDDSNQGQQKHSK
+260 
-273 QNDSDQDQQQH
+273 
-284 SKQDDSNQGQQKHS
+284 
-298 KQNDSDQDQQ
+298 
-308 QHSKQDDSN
+308 
-317 QGQQKHSKQ
+317 
-326 NDSDQDQQQHSKQD
+326 
-340 DSNQGQ
+340 
-346 QKHSKQNDSDQ
+346 
-357 DQQQHSKQDDSNQ
+357 
-370 GQQKHSKQNDSDQDQ
+370 
-385 QQQSKQDGSNQ
+385 
-396 DKQQNSK
+396 KQQNSK

-569 KEMIIGEFSKTK
+569 KEMIVGEFSKTK

-613 SAYLQELMGEKSIF
+613 SAYIQELMGEKSIF

-681 ATFSRVLRL
+681 ATFSRILRL

-700 PLYVAVLNYHY
+700 PLYVAILNYHY

-760 TLGIVGGIVI
+760 TLGVVGGIVI

>member
-20 TDNSEQKPTNQED
+20 TDNSEQQPNNQEN
-33 DNKEQTRSTKHNK
+33 DNKEQTRSMKHNK
-46 GNNSEQKKEEHKES
+46 DSNSEQKKEEHKEPS
-60 SQDNQQNQSNQDQ
+60 QDQ
-73 QQSAKQDE
+73 QQQHAKQDN
-81 SSQEQ
+81 SNQNQ
-86 QKHSKQDD
+86 QQNSKQNG
-94 SNQGQQKHSKQ
+94 SNQNQQQ
-105 DDSNQ
+105 N
-110 GQQKHSKQNDSD
+110 SKQNDSN
-122 QDQQQHSKQDDSNQG
+122 QNQQQHSKQDNSNE
-137 QQKHSKQNDSDQDQ
+137 N
-151 QQHSKQDDSN
+151 QQHSKQGNS
-161 QGQQKHSKQ
+161 G
-170 NDSDQDQQ
+170 QDQQ
-178 QHSKQ
+178 Q
-183 DDSNQGQQKHSKQ
+183 
-196 NDSDQDQQQH
+196 
-206 SKQDDSNQGQQ
+206 
-217 KHSKQN
+217 
-223 DSDQDQQQ
+223 
-231 HSKQDDSNQGQQKHS
+231 
-246 KQNDSDQDQQQHSK
+246 
-260 QDDSNQGQQKHSK
+260 
-273 QNDSDQDQQQH
+273 
-284 SKQDDSNQGQQKHS
+284 
-298 KQNDSDQDQQ
+298 
-308 QHSKQDDSN
+308 
-317 QGQQKHSKQ
+317 
-326 NDSDQDQQQHSKQD
+326 
-340 DSNQGQ
+340 
-346 QKHSKQNDSDQ
+346 
-357 DQQQHSKQDDSNQ
+357 
-370 GQQKHSKQNDSDQDQ
+370 
-385 QQQSKQDGSNQ
+385 
-396 DKQQNSK
+396 NS
-403 GNSIYD
+403 GNNSIYD
-409 FSKPEKDRIHSLQ
+409 FTKPEKDRIHSLQ

-467 TLLERPNASLEE
+467 ILLERPCTSLEE

-501 VLKGHAIVQVNQQDQ
+501 VLKGHAIIQLNQQDQ

-522 IAIDNYRAPTPP
+522 IAIDTYRAPSPP

-549 DIDTNINLVRKRLPV
+549 AIDTNINLVRKRLPV

-569 KEMIIGEFSKTK
+569 KEMIVGEFSKTK

-592 KDNVDFLEES
+592 KENVDFLEES

-613 SAYLQELMGEKSIF
+613 SAYIQELMGEKSIF

-681 ATFSRVLRL
+681 ATFSRILRL

-810 RFPFLIFAEI
+810 RFPFLMFAEI

>member
-13 NTTEKNE
+13 NKPEANE
-20 TDNSEQKPTNQED
+20 TDNQEQHSNNQED
-33 DNKEQTRSTKHNK
+33 DNKEQTRSMKHNK
-46 GNNSEQKKEEHKES
+46 GKNNEQKDS
-60 SQDNQQNQSNQDQ
+60 SQNK
-73 QQSAKQDE
+73 QQSAKQED
-81 SSQEQ
+81 SS
-86 QKHSKQDD
+86 
-94 SNQGQQKHSKQ
+94 
-105 DDSNQ
+105 
-110 GQQKHSKQNDSD
+110 
-122 QDQQQHSKQDDSNQG
+122 
-137 QQKHSKQNDSDQDQ
+137 
-151 QQHSKQDDSN
+151 
-161 QGQQKHSKQ
+161 
-170 NDSDQDQQ
+170 
-178 QHSKQ
+178 
-183 DDSNQGQQKHSKQ
+183 
-196 NDSDQDQQQH
+196 
-206 SKQDDSNQGQQ
+206 
-217 KHSKQN
+217 
-223 DSDQDQQQ
+223 
-231 HSKQDDSNQGQQKHS
+231 
-246 KQNDSDQDQQQHSK
+246 
-260 QDDSNQGQQKHSK
+260 
-273 QNDSDQDQQQH
+273 
-284 SKQDDSNQGQQKHS
+284 
-298 KQNDSDQDQQ
+298 
-308 QHSKQDDSN
+308 
-317 QGQQKHSKQ
+317 
-326 NDSDQDQQQHSKQD
+326 
-340 DSNQGQ
+340 
-346 QKHSKQNDSDQ
+346 
-357 DQQQHSKQDDSNQ
+357 
-370 GQQKHSKQNDSDQDQ
+370 
-385 QQQSKQDGSNQ
+385 Q
-396 DKQQNSK
+396 DKQQNAKQEDSSQDKQQNAKQGDSSQDKQQNAKQDDSSQDKQQSAKQNDPSQDKQQNAKQDDSSQDRQQSAKQGDSFQDKQQNTKQDEPSQSK
-403 GNSIYD
+403 QQSSGGNSIYD
-409 FSKPEKDRIHSLQ
+409 FTKPEKDRIHSLQ
-422 DLIEKLKKSSDF
+422 NLIEKLKKSSDF

-501 VLKGHAIVQVNQQDQ
+501 VLKGHAIIQLNQQDQ

-669 ISPEDYNVSWLY
+669 ISPEDYNVSWMY
-681 ATFSRVLRL
+681 ATFSRILRL

>member
-13 NTTEKNE
+13 NTPEANE
-20 TDNSEQKPTNQED
+20 TDNWEQHSNNQED
-33 DNKEQTRSTKHNK
+33 DNEEQTRSMKHNK
-46 GNNSEQKKEEHKES
+46 GKNNEQKDS
-60 SQDNQQNQSNQDQ
+60 SQDA
-73 QQSAKQDE
+73 QQSAKQED
-81 SSQEQ
+81 SSQDKQ
-86 QKHSKQDD
+86 QSAKQEDPSQNKQQSSKQED
-94 SNQGQQKHSKQ
+94 SSQ
-105 DDSNQ
+105 D
-110 GQQKHSKQNDSD
+110 K
-122 QDQQQHSKQDDSNQG
+122 
-137 QQKHSKQNDSDQDQ
+137 
-151 QQHSKQDDSN
+151 
-161 QGQQKHSKQ
+161 
-170 NDSDQDQQ
+170 
-178 QHSKQ
+178 
-183 DDSNQGQQKHSKQ
+183 
-196 NDSDQDQQQH
+196 
-206 SKQDDSNQGQQ
+206 
-217 KHSKQN
+217 
-223 DSDQDQQQ
+223 
-231 HSKQDDSNQGQQKHS
+231 
-246 KQNDSDQDQQQHSK
+246 
-260 QDDSNQGQQKHSK
+260 
-273 QNDSDQDQQQH
+273 
-284 SKQDDSNQGQQKHS
+284 
-298 KQNDSDQDQQ
+298 
-308 QHSKQDDSN
+308 
-317 QGQQKHSKQ
+317 
-326 NDSDQDQQQHSKQD
+326 
-340 DSNQGQ
+340 
-346 QKHSKQNDSDQ
+346 
-357 DQQQHSKQDDSNQ
+357 
-370 GQQKHSKQNDSDQDQ
+370 
-385 QQQSKQDGSNQ
+385 QQSAKQEDSSQ
-396 DKQQNSK
+396 DKQQNDKPEDSSQDKQQSAKQEDSSQDKQQSAKQEDSSQDKQQSAKQGDSSQDKQQSAKQGDSSQDKKQNTKQDEPSQSK
-403 GNSIYD
+403 QQSSGGNSIYD
-409 FSKPEKDRIHSLQ
+409 FTKPEKDRIHSLQ

-434 VNYHTSDDETM
+434 INYHTSDDETM

-467 TLLERPNASLEE
+467 TLLEKPCASLEQ

-501 VLKGHAIVQVNQQDQ
+501 VLKGHAIIQLNQQDQ

-613 SAYLQELMGEKSIF
+613 SAYIQELMGEKSIF

-681 ATFSRVLRL
+681 ATFSRILRL

-810 RFPFLIFAEI
+810 RFPFLMFAEI

>member
-20 TDNSEQKPTNQED
+20 TDNSEQKPNNQED
-33 DNKEQTRSTKHNK
+33 DSKQQTRSMKHNTASN
-46 GNNSEQKKEEHKES
+46 GEQKKEENKDSDQNQQQHSKQDKSEHGQQHSKQNES
-60 SQDNQQNQSNQDQ
+60 GQDEQQHPKQDNSNQDQ
-73 QQSAKQDE
+73 Q
-81 SSQEQ
+81 
-86 QKHSKQDD
+86 HSKQDK
-94 SNQGQQKHSKQ
+94 SEHGQQQ
-105 DDSNQ
+105 
-110 GQQKHSKQNDSD
+110 HSKQNDSD
-122 QDQQQHSKQDDSNQG
+122 QDQQQHSKQDKSE
-137 QQKHSKQNDSDQDQ
+137 QDK
-151 QQHSKQDDSN
+151 QQHSKQDN
-161 QGQQKHSKQ
+161 
-170 NDSDQDQQ
+170 SD
-178 QHSKQ
+178 
-183 DDSNQGQQKHSKQ
+183 
-196 NDSDQDQQQH
+196 
-206 SKQDDSNQGQQ
+206 
-217 KHSKQN
+217 
-223 DSDQDQQQ
+223 
-231 HSKQDDSNQGQQKHS
+231 
-246 KQNDSDQDQQQHSK
+246 
-260 QDDSNQGQQKHSK
+260 
-273 QNDSDQDQQQH
+273 
-284 SKQDDSNQGQQKHS
+284 
-298 KQNDSDQDQQ
+298 
-308 QHSKQDDSN
+308 
-317 QGQQKHSKQ
+317 
-326 NDSDQDQQQHSKQD
+326 
-340 DSNQGQ
+340 
-346 QKHSKQNDSDQ
+346 
-357 DQQQHSKQDDSNQ
+357 
-370 GQQKHSKQNDSDQDQ
+370 
-385 QQQSKQDGSNQ
+385 Q

-501 VLKGHAIVQVNQQDQ
+501 VLKGHAIVQVNQKDQ

-569 KEMIIGEFSKTK
+569 KEIIVGEFSKTK

-654 SPSVL
+654 SPNVL

-690 IAVLFSICAT
+690 IAVLFSICAA

-739 LELAIDLLREAG
+739 LELVIDLLREAG

-876 ARPQHVKKAAKG
+876 ARPQHVKKSAKG

>member
-1 MIWNWLRKKKKS
+1 MIWNWLRKKKNS
-13 NTTEKNE
+13 NTADTKE
-20 TDNSEQKPTNQED
+20 TDDSKQQPNDQE
-33 DNKEQTRSTKHNK
+33 NNNTKQTRSMKHSK
-46 GNNSEQKKEEHKES
+46 DKNSQQKNTEQIEEPSKQKES
-60 SQDNQQNQSNQDQ
+60 SQSKQQGSKQGHSSQNKQQD
-73 QQSAKQDE
+73 AKQGDSSQNKQQDTKQNESPQNKQQDTKQNGSSQNKQQDTKQNE
-81 SSQEQ
+81 SSQNKQ
-86 QKHSKQDD
+86 QDTKQNGSSQNKQQDTKQNGSSQHKQQDTKQNDPSQNKQQDTKQDD
-94 SNQGQQKHSKQ
+94 PSQNKQQDTKQNGSSQNKQQDTQQ
-105 DDSNQ
+105 DDPSHN
-110 GQQKHSKQNDSD
+110 
-122 QDQQQHSKQDDSNQG
+122 
-137 QQKHSKQNDSDQDQ
+137 
-151 QQHSKQDDSN
+151 
-161 QGQQKHSKQ
+161 
-170 NDSDQDQQ
+170 
-178 QHSKQ
+178 
-183 DDSNQGQQKHSKQ
+183 
-196 NDSDQDQQQH
+196 
-206 SKQDDSNQGQQ
+206 
-217 KHSKQN
+217 
-223 DSDQDQQQ
+223 
-231 HSKQDDSNQGQQKHS
+231 
-246 KQNDSDQDQQQHSK
+246 
-260 QDDSNQGQQKHSK
+260 
-273 QNDSDQDQQQH
+273 
-284 SKQDDSNQGQQKHS
+284 
-298 KQNDSDQDQQ
+298 
-308 QHSKQDDSN
+308 
-317 QGQQKHSKQ
+317 
-326 NDSDQDQQQHSKQD
+326 
-340 DSNQGQ
+340 
-346 QKHSKQNDSDQ
+346 
-357 DQQQHSKQDDSNQ
+357 
-370 GQQKHSKQNDSDQDQ
+370 
-385 QQQSKQDGSNQ
+385 
-396 DKQQNSK
+396 KQQAAGN
-403 GNSIYD
+403 NSIYD
-409 FSKPEKDRIHSLQ
+409 FSKPKQDHIHSLQ
-422 DLIEKLKKSSDF
+422 DLIEKLKRSSDF

-467 TLLERPNASLEE
+467 TLLERPCTSLEE

-501 VLKGHAIVQVNQQDQ
+501 VLKGHAIIQLNQQDQ

-602 LRALEYDQIND
+602 LRAIEYDQIND
-613 SAYLQELMGEKSIF
+613 SAYIQELMGEKSIF

-654 SPSVL
+654 SPNAL

-690 IAVLFSICAT
+690 IAVLFSICAA
-700 PLYVAVLNYHY
+700 PLYVAVLSYHY

-739 LELAIDLLREAG
+739 LELVIDLLREAG

-810 RFPFLIFAEI
+810 RFPFLAFAEI
-820 GGLFGISLGFIFLF
+820 GGLFGISLGFLFLF
-834 THLFRLTSLRKP
+834 THMFRLTSLRKP

-876 ARPQHVKKAAKG
+876 ARPQHVKKSAKG
-888 ISTKHRSDFDD
+888 ISTKHKSDFDD

>member
-1 MIWNWLRKKKKS
+1 MIWNWLRKKKNS
-13 NTTEKNE
+13 NTKE
-20 TDNSEQKPTNQED
+20 TDDSKQQPDDQKEHNKDKNGEPKSTEQTEDNSQNKQQNSKQED
-33 DNKEQTRSTKHNK
+33 NSQNK
-46 GNNSEQKKEEHKES
+46 
-60 SQDNQQNQSNQDQ
+60 QQNSKQEDNSQNK
-73 QQSAKQDE
+73 QQSSKQEDN
-81 SSQEQ
+81 SQGKQ
-86 QKHSKQDD
+86 QNSKQDD
-94 SNQGQQKHSKQ
+94 NS
-105 DDSNQ
+105 
-110 GQQKHSKQNDSD
+110 
-122 QDQQQHSKQDDSNQG
+122 
-137 QQKHSKQNDSDQDQ
+137 
-151 QQHSKQDDSN
+151 
-161 QGQQKHSKQ
+161 
-170 NDSDQDQQ
+170 
-178 QHSKQ
+178 
-183 DDSNQGQQKHSKQ
+183 
-196 NDSDQDQQQH
+196 
-206 SKQDDSNQGQQ
+206 
-217 KHSKQN
+217 
-223 DSDQDQQQ
+223 
-231 HSKQDDSNQGQQKHS
+231 
-246 KQNDSDQDQQQHSK
+246 
-260 QDDSNQGQQKHSK
+260 
-273 QNDSDQDQQQH
+273 
-284 SKQDDSNQGQQKHS
+284 
-298 KQNDSDQDQQ
+298 
-308 QHSKQDDSN
+308 
-317 QGQQKHSKQ
+317 
-326 NDSDQDQQQHSKQD
+326 
-340 DSNQGQ
+340 
-346 QKHSKQNDSDQ
+346 
-357 DQQQHSKQDDSNQ
+357 
-370 GQQKHSKQNDSDQDQ
+370 
-385 QQQSKQDGSNQ
+385 Q

-403 GNSIYD
+403 QEHSSQNKQQSSKQEDSSQNKQQGSKQDDTSQNKQQNSKQDDTSQNKQQNSKQDDNSQNKQQSSGSNSIYD
-409 FSKPEKDRIHSLQ
+409 FSKPESDHIHSLQ
-422 DLIEKLKKSSDF
+422 DLIEKMKQSSDF
-434 VNYHTSDDETM
+434 VNYHTSDDDTM

-467 TLLERPNASLEE
+467 TLLERPCAPLEE

-501 VLKGHAIVQVNQQDQ
+501 VLKGHAIIQLNQQDQ

-564 LDLQT
+564 LDLHT

-613 SAYLQELMGEKSIF
+613 SAYIQELMGEKSIF

-681 ATFSRVLRL
+681 ATFSRILRL

-711 ELIPSDLL
+711 ELVPSDLL

-810 RFPFLIFAEI
+810 RFPFLAFAEI

-851 PTRQQSVKDSWIRFP
+851 PTRQQSFKDSWIRFP

-876 ARPQHVKKAAKG
+876 ARPQHVKKATNG
-888 ISTKHRSDFDD
+888 ISTKHTSDFDD

>member
-13 NTTEKNE
+13 NKPEANE
-20 TDNSEQKPTNQED
+20 TDNQEQHSNNEED
-33 DNKEQTRSTKHNK
+33 DNKEQTRSMKHNK
-46 GNNSEQKKEEHKES
+46 GKNHEQKDS
-60 SQDNQQNQSNQDQ
+60 SQDKQQSTKQKDSSQDKQQSTKQKDSSQDKQ
-73 QQSAKQDE
+73 QSTKQEDSSQDKQQSTKQEDSSQDKQQSTKQKDSSQDKQQSTKQEDSSQDKQQSAKQDE
-81 SSQEQ
+81 PSQDKQ
-86 QKHSKQDD
+86 QNSKQDD
-94 SNQGQQKHSKQ
+94 SSQDKQQSAKQEDSSQDKQQNSKQ
-105 DDSNQ
+105 DDSSQ
-110 GQQKHSKQNDSD
+110 DKQQN
-122 QDQQQHSKQDDSNQG
+122 SKQDDS
-137 QQKHSKQNDSDQDQ
+137 SQD
-151 QQHSKQDDSN
+151 K
-161 QGQQKHSKQ
+161 
-170 NDSDQDQQ
+170 
-178 QHSKQ
+178 
-183 DDSNQGQQKHSKQ
+183 
-196 NDSDQDQQQH
+196 
-206 SKQDDSNQGQQ
+206 
-217 KHSKQN
+217 
-223 DSDQDQQQ
+223 
-231 HSKQDDSNQGQQKHS
+231 
-246 KQNDSDQDQQQHSK
+246 
-260 QDDSNQGQQKHSK
+260 
-273 QNDSDQDQQQH
+273 
-284 SKQDDSNQGQQKHS
+284 
-298 KQNDSDQDQQ
+298 
-308 QHSKQDDSN
+308 
-317 QGQQKHSKQ
+317 
-326 NDSDQDQQQHSKQD
+326 
-340 DSNQGQ
+340 
-346 QKHSKQNDSDQ
+346 
-357 DQQQHSKQDDSNQ
+357 
-370 GQQKHSKQNDSDQDQ
+370 
-385 QQQSKQDGSNQ
+385 QQSPKQEDSSQDKQQGAKQGDSSQ
-396 DKQQNSK
+396 DKQQNAKQDEPSQSKQQHSK

-409 FSKPEKDRIHSLQ
+409 FTKPEKDRIHSLQ
-422 DLIEKLKKSSDF
+422 NLIEKLKKSSDF

-501 VLKGHAIVQVNQQDQ
+501 VLKGHAIIQLNQQDQ

-669 ISPEDYNVSWLY
+669 ISPEDYNVSWMY
-681 ATFSRVLRL
+681 ATFSRILRL

-810 RFPFLIFAEI
+810 RFPFLMFAEI

>member
-20 TDNSEQKPTNQED
+20 TDNSEQQPNNQEN
-33 DNKEQTRSTKHNK
+33 DNKEQTRSMKHNK
-46 GNNSEQKKEEHKES
+46 DSNSEQKKEEHKEPS
-60 SQDNQQNQSNQDQ
+60 QDQ
-73 QQSAKQDE
+73 QQQY
-81 SSQEQ
+81 
-86 QKHSKQDD
+86 SKQNDSDQNQQQNSKQND
-94 SNQGQQKHSKQ
+94 SNQNQQQNSKQ
-105 DDSNQ
+105 NDSNQ
-110 GQQKHSKQNDSD
+110 NQQHSNQDNSNQNQQRNSKQNDSNQNQQQNSKQNDSNQNQQHSNQDNSNQNQQHSNQDNSNQNQQRNSKQNDSNQNQQQHSKQNDSD
-122 QDQQQHSKQDDSNQG
+122 QNQQHSNQDNSDQNQ
-137 QQKHSKQNDSDQDQ
+137 QQHSKQNDSDQN
-151 QQHSKQDDSN
+151 QQHSKQGN
-161 QGQQKHSKQ
+161 
-170 NDSDQDQQ
+170 SDQDQQ
-178 QHSKQ
+178 Q
-183 DDSNQGQQKHSKQ
+183 
-196 NDSDQDQQQH
+196 
-206 SKQDDSNQGQQ
+206 
-217 KHSKQN
+217 
-223 DSDQDQQQ
+223 
-231 HSKQDDSNQGQQKHS
+231 
-246 KQNDSDQDQQQHSK
+246 
-260 QDDSNQGQQKHSK
+260 
-273 QNDSDQDQQQH
+273 
-284 SKQDDSNQGQQKHS
+284 
-298 KQNDSDQDQQ
+298 
-308 QHSKQDDSN
+308 
-317 QGQQKHSKQ
+317 
-326 NDSDQDQQQHSKQD
+326 
-340 DSNQGQ
+340 
-346 QKHSKQNDSDQ
+346 
-357 DQQQHSKQDDSNQ
+357 
-370 GQQKHSKQNDSDQDQ
+370 
-385 QQQSKQDGSNQ
+385 
-396 DKQQNSK
+396 NS
-403 GNSIYD
+403 GNNSIYD
-409 FSKPEKDRIHSLQ
+409 FTKPEKDRIHSLQ

-501 VLKGHAIVQVNQQDQ
+501 VLKGHAIIQLNQQDQ

-522 IAIDNYRAPTPP
+522 IAIDTYRAPSPP

-569 KEMIIGEFSKTK
+569 KEMIVGEFSKTK

-592 KDNVDFLEES
+592 KENVDFLEES

-613 SAYLQELMGEKSIF
+613 SAYIQELMGEKSIF

-681 ATFSRVLRL
+681 ATFSRILRL

-810 RFPFLIFAEI
+810 RFPFLMFAEI

-876 ARPQHVKKAAKG
+876 ARPQHVKKSAKG

>member
-13 NTTEKNE
+13 NKPEANE
-20 TDNSEQKPTNQED
+20 TDNQEQHSNNEED
-33 DNKEQTRSTKHNK
+33 DNKEQTRSMKHNK
-46 GNNSEQKKEEHKES
+46 GKNHEQKDS
-60 SQDNQQNQSNQDQ
+60 SQDKQQSTKQKDSSQDKQQSTKQEDSSQDKQ
-73 QQSAKQDE
+73 QSTKQEDSSQDKQQSPKQEDSSQDKQQSTKQKDSSQDKQQSTKQEDSSQDKQQSAKQDE
-81 SSQEQ
+81 PSQDKQ
-86 QKHSKQDD
+86 QNSKQDD
-94 SNQGQQKHSKQ
+94 SSQDKQQSPKQEDSSQDKQQNSKQ
-105 DDSNQ
+105 DDSSQ
-110 GQQKHSKQNDSD
+110 DKQQN
-122 QDQQQHSKQDDSNQG
+122 SKQDDS
-137 QQKHSKQNDSDQDQ
+137 SQD
-151 QQHSKQDDSN
+151 K
-161 QGQQKHSKQ
+161 
-170 NDSDQDQQ
+170 
-178 QHSKQ
+178 
-183 DDSNQGQQKHSKQ
+183 
-196 NDSDQDQQQH
+196 
-206 SKQDDSNQGQQ
+206 
-217 KHSKQN
+217 
-223 DSDQDQQQ
+223 
-231 HSKQDDSNQGQQKHS
+231 
-246 KQNDSDQDQQQHSK
+246 
-260 QDDSNQGQQKHSK
+260 
-273 QNDSDQDQQQH
+273 
-284 SKQDDSNQGQQKHS
+284 
-298 KQNDSDQDQQ
+298 
-308 QHSKQDDSN
+308 
-317 QGQQKHSKQ
+317 
-326 NDSDQDQQQHSKQD
+326 
-340 DSNQGQ
+340 
-346 QKHSKQNDSDQ
+346 
-357 DQQQHSKQDDSNQ
+357 
-370 GQQKHSKQNDSDQDQ
+370 
-385 QQQSKQDGSNQ
+385 QQSPKQEDSSQDKQQGAKQGDSSQ
-396 DKQQNSK
+396 DKQQNAKQDEPSQSKQQHSK

-409 FSKPEKDRIHSLQ
+409 FTKPEKDRIHSLQ
-422 DLIEKLKKSSDF
+422 NLIEKLKKSSDF

-501 VLKGHAIVQVNQQDQ
+501 VLKGHAIIQLNQQDQ

-613 SAYLQELMGEKSIF
+613 SAYIQELMGEKSIF

-669 ISPEDYNVSWLY
+669 ISPEDYNVSWMY
-681 ATFSRVLRL
+681 ATFSRILRL

>member
-1 MIWNWLRKKKKS
+1 MIWNWLRKKKNS
-13 NTTEKNE
+13 NTKE
-20 TDNSEQKPTNQED
+20 TDDSKQQPDDQKEHNKDKNGEPKSTEQTEDNSQNKQQNSKQED
-33 DNKEQTRSTKHNK
+33 SSQNKQQGSKQED
-46 GNNSEQKKEEHKES
+46 S
-60 SQDNQQNQSNQDQ
+60 SQDK
-73 QQSAKQDE
+73 QQS
-81 SSQEQ
+81 
-86 QKHSKQDD
+86 SKQED
-94 SNQGQQKHSKQ
+94 SS
-105 DDSNQ
+105 
-110 GQQKHSKQNDSD
+110 
-122 QDQQQHSKQDDSNQG
+122 
-137 QQKHSKQNDSDQDQ
+137 
-151 QQHSKQDDSN
+151 
-161 QGQQKHSKQ
+161 
-170 NDSDQDQQ
+170 
-178 QHSKQ
+178 
-183 DDSNQGQQKHSKQ
+183 
-196 NDSDQDQQQH
+196 
-206 SKQDDSNQGQQ
+206 
-217 KHSKQN
+217 
-223 DSDQDQQQ
+223 
-231 HSKQDDSNQGQQKHS
+231 
-246 KQNDSDQDQQQHSK
+246 
-260 QDDSNQGQQKHSK
+260 
-273 QNDSDQDQQQH
+273 
-284 SKQDDSNQGQQKHS
+284 
-298 KQNDSDQDQQ
+298 
-308 QHSKQDDSN
+308 
-317 QGQQKHSKQ
+317 
-326 NDSDQDQQQHSKQD
+326 
-340 DSNQGQ
+340 
-346 QKHSKQNDSDQ
+346 
-357 DQQQHSKQDDSNQ
+357 
-370 GQQKHSKQNDSDQDQ
+370 
-385 QQQSKQDGSNQ
+385 Q

-403 GNSIYD
+403 QEDNSQNKQQSSKQEDSSQNKQQGSKQDDSSQDKQQSSKQGDSSQDKQQNSKQEDNSQNKQQSSKQEDSSQNKQQGSKQEDSSQDKQQSSKQEDSSQDKQQSSKQGDSSQNKQQNSKQDDTSQNKQQNSKQDDNSQNKQQSSGSNSIYD
-409 FSKPEKDRIHSLQ
+409 FSKPESDHIHSLQ
-422 DLIEKLKKSSDF
+422 DLIEKMKQSSDF
-434 VNYHTSDDETM
+434 VNYHTSDDDTM

-467 TLLERPNASLEE
+467 TLLERPCAPLEE

-501 VLKGHAIVQVNQQDQ
+501 VLKGHAIIQLNQQDQ

-564 LDLQT
+564 LDLHT

-613 SAYLQELMGEKSIF
+613 SAYIQELMGEKSIF

-681 ATFSRVLRL
+681 ATFSRILRL

-711 ELIPSDLL
+711 ELVPSDLL

-810 RFPFLIFAEI
+810 RFPFLAFAEI

-851 PTRQQSVKDSWIRFP
+851 PTRQQSFKDSWIRFP

-876 ARPQHVKKAAKG
+876 ARPQHVKKATNG
-888 ISTKHRSDFDD
+888 ISTKHTSDFDD

>member
-13 NTTEKNE
+13 NTSKSNE
-20 TDNSEQKPTNQED
+20 TDNQEQHSNNQED
-33 DNKEQTRSTKHNK
+33 DNKEQTRSMKHNK
-46 GNNSEQKKEEHKES
+46 GKNNEQKDS
-60 SQDNQQNQSNQDQ
+60 SQDKQQSAKQEDSSQDK
-73 QQSAKQDE
+73 QQSAKQDD
-81 SSQEQ
+81 SS
-86 QKHSKQDD
+86 
-94 SNQGQQKHSKQ
+94 
-105 DDSNQ
+105 
-110 GQQKHSKQNDSD
+110 
-122 QDQQQHSKQDDSNQG
+122 
-137 QQKHSKQNDSDQDQ
+137 
-151 QQHSKQDDSN
+151 
-161 QGQQKHSKQ
+161 
-170 NDSDQDQQ
+170 
-178 QHSKQ
+178 
-183 DDSNQGQQKHSKQ
+183 
-196 NDSDQDQQQH
+196 
-206 SKQDDSNQGQQ
+206 
-217 KHSKQN
+217 
-223 DSDQDQQQ
+223 
-231 HSKQDDSNQGQQKHS
+231 
-246 KQNDSDQDQQQHSK
+246 
-260 QDDSNQGQQKHSK
+260 
-273 QNDSDQDQQQH
+273 
-284 SKQDDSNQGQQKHS
+284 
-298 KQNDSDQDQQ
+298 
-308 QHSKQDDSN
+308 
-317 QGQQKHSKQ
+317 
-326 NDSDQDQQQHSKQD
+326 
-340 DSNQGQ
+340 
-346 QKHSKQNDSDQ
+346 
-357 DQQQHSKQDDSNQ
+357 
-370 GQQKHSKQNDSDQDQ
+370 
-385 QQQSKQDGSNQ
+385 Q
-396 DKQQNSK
+396 DKQQNAKQNDSSQDKQQSAKQDDSSQDKQQSAKQDNSFQDKQQSAKQEDSSQDKQQSAKQDDPSQDKQQSAKQDDSSQDRQQSAKQEDSSQDKQQSAKQGDSSQDKQQNAKQDEPSQSK
-403 GNSIYD
+403 QQSAGGNSIYD
-409 FSKPEKDRIHSLQ
+409 FTKPEKDRIHSLQ
-422 DLIEKLKKSSDF
+422 NLIEKLKKSSDF

-501 VLKGHAIVQVNQQDQ
+501 VLKGHAIIQLNQQDQ

-669 ISPEDYNVSWLY
+669 ISPEDYNVSWMY
-681 ATFSRVLRL
+681 ATFSRILRL

>member
-13 NTTEKNE
+13 NKPEANE
-20 TDNSEQKPTNQED
+20 TDNQEQHSNNEED
-33 DNKEQTRSTKHNK
+33 DNKEQTRSMKHNK
-46 GNNSEQKKEEHKES
+46 GKNHEQKDS
-60 SQDNQQNQSNQDQ
+60 SQDKQQSTKQEDSSQDKQQNSKQDDSSQ
-73 QQSAKQDE
+73 DKQQSAKQED
-81 SSQEQ
+81 SSQDKQ
-86 QKHSKQDD
+86 QNSKQDD
-94 SNQGQQKHSKQ
+94 SSQDKQQNSKQ
-105 DDSNQ
+105 DDSSQ
-110 GQQKHSKQNDSD
+110 DKQQN
-122 QDQQQHSKQDDSNQG
+122 SKQDDSSQDKQQG
-137 QQKHSKQNDSDQDQ
+137 AKQGDS
-151 QQHSKQDDSN
+151 S
-161 QGQQKHSKQ
+161 
-170 NDSDQDQQ
+170 
-178 QHSKQ
+178 
-183 DDSNQGQQKHSKQ
+183 
-196 NDSDQDQQQH
+196 
-206 SKQDDSNQGQQ
+206 
-217 KHSKQN
+217 
-223 DSDQDQQQ
+223 
-231 HSKQDDSNQGQQKHS
+231 
-246 KQNDSDQDQQQHSK
+246 
-260 QDDSNQGQQKHSK
+260 
-273 QNDSDQDQQQH
+273 
-284 SKQDDSNQGQQKHS
+284 
-298 KQNDSDQDQQ
+298 
-308 QHSKQDDSN
+308 
-317 QGQQKHSKQ
+317 
-326 NDSDQDQQQHSKQD
+326 
-340 DSNQGQ
+340 
-346 QKHSKQNDSDQ
+346 
-357 DQQQHSKQDDSNQ
+357 
-370 GQQKHSKQNDSDQDQ
+370 
-385 QQQSKQDGSNQ
+385 Q
-396 DKQQNSK
+396 DKQQNAKQDEPSQSKQQHSK

-409 FSKPEKDRIHSLQ
+409 FTKPEKDRIHSLQ
-422 DLIEKLKKSSDF
+422 NLIEKLKKSSDF

-501 VLKGHAIVQVNQQDQ
+501 VLKGHAIIQLNQQDQ

-613 SAYLQELMGEKSIF
+613 SAYIQELMGEKSIF

-669 ISPEDYNVSWLY
+669 ISPEDYNVSWMY
-681 ATFSRVLRL
+681 ATFSRILRL

>member
-20 TDNSEQKPTNQED
+20 TDNSEQQLNNQEN
-33 DNKEQTRSTKHNK
+33 DNKEQTRSMKHNK
-46 GNNSEQKKEEHKES
+46 DSNSEQKKEEHKEPS
-60 SQDNQQNQSNQDQ
+60 QDQ
-73 QQSAKQDE
+73 QQQ
-81 SSQEQ
+81 
-86 QKHSKQDD
+86 
-94 SNQGQQKHSKQ
+94 
-105 DDSNQ
+105 
-110 GQQKHSKQNDSD
+110 HSKQNDSD
-122 QDQQQHSKQDDSNQG
+122 QNQQHSNQDNSDQNQQQNSKQNDSNQNQQHSNQDNSNQNQQRNSNQNDSNQNQQQNSKQNDSNQNQQHSNQDNSNQNQQRNSNQNDSNQNQQQNSKQNDSNQNQQQNSKQNDSNQNQQHSNQDNSNQNQQQHSNQDNSNQNQQQNSKQNDSNQNQQQHSKQGN
-137 QQKHSKQNDSDQDQ
+137 SDQDQ
-151 QQHSKQDDSN
+151 QQ
-161 QGQQKHSKQ
+161 
-170 NDSDQDQQ
+170 
-178 QHSKQ
+178 
-183 DDSNQGQQKHSKQ
+183 
-196 NDSDQDQQQH
+196 
-206 SKQDDSNQGQQ
+206 
-217 KHSKQN
+217 
-223 DSDQDQQQ
+223 
-231 HSKQDDSNQGQQKHS
+231 
-246 KQNDSDQDQQQHSK
+246 
-260 QDDSNQGQQKHSK
+260 
-273 QNDSDQDQQQH
+273 
-284 SKQDDSNQGQQKHS
+284 
-298 KQNDSDQDQQ
+298 
-308 QHSKQDDSN
+308 
-317 QGQQKHSKQ
+317 
-326 NDSDQDQQQHSKQD
+326 
-340 DSNQGQ
+340 
-346 QKHSKQNDSDQ
+346 
-357 DQQQHSKQDDSNQ
+357 
-370 GQQKHSKQNDSDQDQ
+370 
-385 QQQSKQDGSNQ
+385 
-396 DKQQNSK
+396 NS
-403 GNSIYD
+403 GNNSIYD
-409 FSKPEKDRIHSLQ
+409 FTKPEKDRIHSLQ

-501 VLKGHAIVQVNQQDQ
+501 VLKGHAIIQLNQQDQ

-522 IAIDNYRAPTPP
+522 IAIDTYRAPSPP

-569 KEMIIGEFSKTK
+569 KEMIVGEFSKTK

-592 KDNVDFLEES
+592 KENVDFLEES

-613 SAYLQELMGEKSIF
+613 SAYIQELMGEKSIF

-681 ATFSRVLRL
+681 ATFSRILRL

-810 RFPFLIFAEI
+810 RFPFLMFAEI

-876 ARPQHVKKAAKG
+876 ARPQHVKKSAKG

>member
-1 MIWNWLRKKKKS
+1 SK
-13 NTTEKNE
+13 
-20 TDNSEQKPTNQED
+20 QED
-33 DNKEQTRSTKHNK
+33 
-46 GNNSEQKKEEHKES
+46 S
-60 SQDNQQNQSNQDQ
+60 SQDK
-73 QQSAKQDE
+73 QQS
-81 SSQEQ
+81 
-86 QKHSKQDD
+86 SKQED
-94 SNQGQQKHSKQ
+94 SS
-105 DDSNQ
+105 
-110 GQQKHSKQNDSD
+110 
-122 QDQQQHSKQDDSNQG
+122 
-137 QQKHSKQNDSDQDQ
+137 
-151 QQHSKQDDSN
+151 
-161 QGQQKHSKQ
+161 
-170 NDSDQDQQ
+170 
-178 QHSKQ
+178 
-183 DDSNQGQQKHSKQ
+183 
-196 NDSDQDQQQH
+196 
-206 SKQDDSNQGQQ
+206 
-217 KHSKQN
+217 
-223 DSDQDQQQ
+223 
-231 HSKQDDSNQGQQKHS
+231 
-246 KQNDSDQDQQQHSK
+246 
-260 QDDSNQGQQKHSK
+260 
-273 QNDSDQDQQQH
+273 
-284 SKQDDSNQGQQKHS
+284 
-298 KQNDSDQDQQ
+298 
-308 QHSKQDDSN
+308 
-317 QGQQKHSKQ
+317 
-326 NDSDQDQQQHSKQD
+326 
-340 DSNQGQ
+340 
-346 QKHSKQNDSDQ
+346 
-357 DQQQHSKQDDSNQ
+357 
-370 GQQKHSKQNDSDQDQ
+370 
-385 QQQSKQDGSNQ
+385 Q

-403 GNSIYD
+403 QEDNSQNKQQSSKQEDSSQNKQQGSKQEDSSQDKQQSSKQEDSSQDKQQSSKQGDSSQNKQQNSKQDNTSQNKQQNSKQDDTSQNKQQNSKQDDTSQNKQQSSGSNSIYD
-409 FSKPEKDRIHSLQ
+409 FSKPESDHIHSLQ
-422 DLIEKLKKSSDF
+422 DLIEKMKQSSDF
-434 VNYHTSDDETM
+434 VNYHTSDDDTM

-467 TLLERPNASLEE
+467 TLLERPCAPLEE

-501 VLKGHAIVQVNQQDQ
+501 VLKGHAIIQLNQQDQ

-564 LDLQT
+564 LDLHT

-613 SAYLQELMGEKSIF
+613 SAYIQELMGEKSIF

-681 ATFSRVLRL
+681 ATFSRILRL

-700 PLYVAVLNYHY
+700 PLYVAILNYHY

-810 RFPFLIFAEI
+810 RFPFLSFAEI

-851 PTRQQSVKDSWIRFP
+851 PTRQQSFKDSWIRFP

-876 ARPQHVKKAAKG
+876 ARPQHVKKATNG
-888 ISTKHRSDFDD
+888 ISTKHTSDFDD

>member
-20 TDNSEQKPTNQED
+20 TDNSEQQPNNNQED
-33 DNKEQTRSTKHNK
+33 DNKEQTRSMKHNK
-46 GNNSEQKKEEHKES
+46 DSNDEQKKEKNKDS
-60 SQDNQQNQSNQDQ
+60 AQDKQQYSKQNDSDENQQQN
-73 QQSAKQDE
+73 
-81 SSQEQ
+81 
-86 QKHSKQDD
+86 SKQDNSD
-94 SNQGQQKHSKQ
+94 QNQQQ
-105 DDSNQ
+105 
-110 GQQKHSKQNDSD
+110 HSKQNDSNQNQQQHSKQND
-122 QDQQQHSKQDDSNQG
+122 SNQNQQQHSKQDNSNQN
-137 QQKHSKQNDSDQDQ
+137 QQQHSKQNDSNQNQ
-151 QQHSKQDDSN
+151 QQHSKQGNSN
-161 QGQQKHSKQ
+161 QNQQQHSKQ
-170 NDSDQDQQ
+170 NDSNQNQQQNSKQNDSNQNQQ

-183 DDSNQGQQKHSKQ
+183 NDSNQNQQQHSKQ
-196 NDSDQDQQQH
+196 GNSDQDQQQ
-206 SKQDDSNQGQQ
+206 SSGN
-217 KHSKQN
+217 
-223 DSDQDQQQ
+223 
-231 HSKQDDSNQGQQKHS
+231 
-246 KQNDSDQDQQQHSK
+246 
-260 QDDSNQGQQKHSK
+260 
-273 QNDSDQDQQQH
+273 
-284 SKQDDSNQGQQKHS
+284 
-298 KQNDSDQDQQ
+298 
-308 QHSKQDDSN
+308 
-317 QGQQKHSKQ
+317 
-326 NDSDQDQQQHSKQD
+326 
-340 DSNQGQ
+340 
-346 QKHSKQNDSDQ
+346 
-357 DQQQHSKQDDSNQ
+357 
-370 GQQKHSKQNDSDQDQ
+370 
-385 QQQSKQDGSNQ
+385 
-396 DKQQNSK
+396 
-403 GNSIYD
+403 NSIYD
-409 FSKPEKDRIHSLQ
+409 FTKPEKDRIHSLQ
-422 DLIEKLKKSSDF
+422 DLIGKLKKSSDF

-467 TLLERPNASLEE
+467 ILLERPCTSLEE

-501 VLKGHAIVQVNQQDQ
+501 VLKGHAIIQLNQQDQ

-522 IAIDNYRAPTPP
+522 IAIDTYRAPSPP

-549 DIDTNINLVRKRLPV
+549 AIDTNINLVRKRLPV

-569 KEMIIGEFSKTK
+569 KEMIVGEFSKTK

-613 SAYLQELMGEKSIF
+613 SAYIQELMGEKSIF

-681 ATFSRVLRL
+681 ATFSRILRL

-810 RFPFLIFAEI
+810 RFPFLAFAEI

>member
-13 NTTEKNE
+13 STTEKNE
-20 TDNSEQKPTNQED
+20 TDNSEQQPNNQED
-33 DNKEQTRSTKHNK
+33 DNKKQTRSMKHNK
-46 GNNSEQKKEEHKES
+46 DSNGEQKKEEHKEAS
-60 SQDNQQNQSNQDQ
+60 RDKQQNKSNQNQ

-86 QKHSKQDD
+86 QQHSKQDK
-94 SNQGQQKHSKQ
+94 SEQNQQQHSKQ
-105 DDSNQ
+105 DNSEQNQ
-110 GQQKHSKQNDSD
+110 QQHSKQDNSEQNQQQHSKQDNSEQNQQQHSKQD
-122 QDQQQHSKQDDSNQG
+122 NSEQNQQQHSKQDNSEQNQQQSAKQDESSQEQKQHPKQDISEQDQQQHSKQ
-137 QQKHSKQNDSDQDQ
+137 NDSEQDQQ
-151 QQHSKQDDSN
+151 QQHSKQNNSD
-161 QGQQKHSKQ
+161 QGQQ
-170 NDSDQDQQ
+170 
-178 QHSKQ
+178 
-183 DDSNQGQQKHSKQ
+183 
-196 NDSDQDQQQH
+196 
-206 SKQDDSNQGQQ
+206 
-217 KHSKQN
+217 
-223 DSDQDQQQ
+223 
-231 HSKQDDSNQGQQKHS
+231 
-246 KQNDSDQDQQQHSK
+246 
-260 QDDSNQGQQKHSK
+260 
-273 QNDSDQDQQQH
+273 
-284 SKQDDSNQGQQKHS
+284 
-298 KQNDSDQDQQ
+298 
-308 QHSKQDDSN
+308 
-317 QGQQKHSKQ
+317 
-326 NDSDQDQQQHSKQD
+326 
-340 DSNQGQ
+340 
-346 QKHSKQNDSDQ
+346 
-357 DQQQHSKQDDSNQ
+357 
-370 GQQKHSKQNDSDQDQ
+370 
-385 QQQSKQDGSNQ
+385 
-396 DKQQNSK
+396 QQNSK

-409 FSKPEKDRIHSLQ
+409 FTKPEKDRIHSLQ
-422 DLIEKLKKSSDF
+422 NLIEKLKKSSDF

-569 KEMIIGEFSKTK
+569 KEMIVGEFSKTK

-592 KDNVDFLEES
+592 KENIDFLDES

-613 SAYLQELMGEKSIF
+613 SAYIQELMGEKSIF

-669 ISPEDYNVSWLY
+669 ISPEDYNVSWMY
-681 ATFSRVLRL
+681 ATFSRILRL

-810 RFPFLIFAEI
+810 RFPFLAFAEI

>member
-1 MIWNWLRKKKKS
+1 MIWNWFRKKKKS
-13 NTTEKNE
+13 NTTEAKE
-20 TDNSEQKPTNQED
+20 ADNWEQQSNNPDD
-33 DNKEQTRSTKHNK
+33 DNKEQTRSMKHTKGK
-46 GNNSEQKKEEHKES
+46 NNEQDDASQEKQQNSKQDDS
-60 SQDNQQNQSNQDQ
+60 SQEKQQNSKQDDSSQ
-73 QQSAKQDE
+73 EKQQNSKQDDSSQEKQLNSKQDDSSQEKQQNSKQDDSSQEKQQNSKQDDSSQEKQQNSKQDDSSQEKQQNSKQDDSSQEKQQNSKQDDSSQEKQLNSKQDDSSQEKQQNSKQDDSSQEKQQNSKQDDSSQEKQQNSKQDDSSQEKQQNSKQDDSSQEKQQNSKQDDSSRDKQQSAKQGD
-81 SSQEQ
+81 SS
-86 QKHSKQDD
+86 
-94 SNQGQQKHSKQ
+94 
-105 DDSNQ
+105 
-110 GQQKHSKQNDSD
+110 
-122 QDQQQHSKQDDSNQG
+122 
-137 QQKHSKQNDSDQDQ
+137 
-151 QQHSKQDDSN
+151 
-161 QGQQKHSKQ
+161 
-170 NDSDQDQQ
+170 
-178 QHSKQ
+178 
-183 DDSNQGQQKHSKQ
+183 
-196 NDSDQDQQQH
+196 
-206 SKQDDSNQGQQ
+206 
-217 KHSKQN
+217 
-223 DSDQDQQQ
+223 
-231 HSKQDDSNQGQQKHS
+231 
-246 KQNDSDQDQQQHSK
+246 
-260 QDDSNQGQQKHSK
+260 
-273 QNDSDQDQQQH
+273 
-284 SKQDDSNQGQQKHS
+284 
-298 KQNDSDQDQQ
+298 
-308 QHSKQDDSN
+308 
-317 QGQQKHSKQ
+317 
-326 NDSDQDQQQHSKQD
+326 
-340 DSNQGQ
+340 
-346 QKHSKQNDSDQ
+346 
-357 DQQQHSKQDDSNQ
+357 
-370 GQQKHSKQNDSDQDQ
+370 
-385 QQQSKQDGSNQ
+385 QSKQQSSG
-396 DKQQNSK
+396 

-409 FSKPEKDRIHSLQ
+409 FTKPEKDRIHSLQ

-434 VNYHTSDDETM
+434 INYHTSDDETM

-467 TLLERPNASLEE
+467 TLLEKPCASLEQ

-501 VLKGHAIVQVNQQDQ
+501 VLKGHAIIQLNQQDQ

-522 IAIDNYRAPTPP
+522 IAIDTYRAPSPP

-549 DIDTNINLVRKRLPV
+549 AIDTNINLVRKRLPV

-569 KEMIIGEFSKTK
+569 KEMIVGEFSKTK

-592 KDNVDFLEES
+592 KDNIDFLEES

-613 SAYLQELMGEKSIF
+613 SAYIQELMGEKSIF

-681 ATFSRVLRL
+681 ATFSRILRL

>member
-13 NTTEKNE
+13 NTTEKSE
-20 TDNSEQKPTNQED
+20 TDNSEQQLNNQED
-33 DNKEQTRSTKHNK
+33 NNQKQTRSMKHNK
-46 GNNSEQKKEEHKES
+46 DNNGEQKKEEHKES
-60 SQDNQQNQSNQDQ
+60 SQDKQQHSKQGDSNQDKQ
-73 QQSAKQDE
+73 QG
-81 SSQEQ
+81 
-86 QKHSKQDD
+86 SKQDD
-94 SNQGQQKHSKQ
+94 SNQDKQQSSKQ

-110 GQQKHSKQNDSD
+110 DKQQS
-122 QDQQQHSKQDDSNQG
+122 SKQDDSNQDK
-137 QQKHSKQNDSDQDQ
+137 QQSSKQGDSNQDKQ
-151 QQHSKQDDSN
+151 QSSKQDDSN
-161 QGQQKHSKQ
+161 QDKQHHSKQ
-170 NDSDQDQQ
+170 GESAQDKQQSSKQGDSNQNKQQ
-178 QHSKQ
+178 SSKQ
-183 DDSNQGQQKHSKQ
+183 DDSNQDKQQ
-196 NDSDQDQQQH
+196 D
-206 SKQDDSNQGQQ
+206 SKQDDSNQDKQQ
-217 KHSKQN
+217 SSKQN
-223 DSDQDQQQ
+223 DSSQDQQQ
-231 HSKQDDSNQGQQKHS
+231 HSRN
-246 KQNDSDQDQQQHSK
+246 
-260 QDDSNQGQQKHSK
+260 
-273 QNDSDQDQQQH
+273 
-284 SKQDDSNQGQQKHS
+284 
-298 KQNDSDQDQQ
+298 
-308 QHSKQDDSN
+308 
-317 QGQQKHSKQ
+317 
-326 NDSDQDQQQHSKQD
+326 
-340 DSNQGQ
+340 
-346 QKHSKQNDSDQ
+346 
-357 DQQQHSKQDDSNQ
+357 
-370 GQQKHSKQNDSDQDQ
+370 
-385 QQQSKQDGSNQ
+385 
-396 DKQQNSK
+396 
-403 GNSIYD
+403 NSIYD
-409 FSKPEKDRIHSLQ
+409 FTKPEKDRIHSLQ

-501 VLKGHAIVQVNQQDQ
+501 VLKGHAIIQLNQQDQ

-569 KEMIIGEFSKTK
+569 KEMIVGEFSKTK

-613 SAYLQELMGEKSIF
+613 SAYIQELMGEKSIF

-669 ISPEDYNVSWLY
+669 ISPEDYNVSWMY
-681 ATFSRVLRL
+681 ATFSRILRL

-700 PLYVAVLNYHY
+700 PLYVAILNYHY

-810 RFPFLIFAEI
+810 RFPFLMFAEI

-876 ARPQHVKKAAKG
+876 ARPQHVKKSAKG

>member
-1 MIWNWLRKKKKS
+1 MIWNWLRKKKNS
-13 NTTEKNE
+13 NTKE
-20 TDNSEQKPTNQED
+20 TDDQKEHNKDKNGEPKSTEQTEDNSQNKQQNSKQED
-33 DNKEQTRSTKHNK
+33 NSQNKQQSSKQEDN
-46 GNNSEQKKEEHKES
+46 
-60 SQDNQQNQSNQDQ
+60 SQGKQQN
-73 QQSAKQDE
+73 
-81 SSQEQ
+81 
-86 QKHSKQDD
+86 SKQDD
-94 SNQGQQKHSKQ
+94 NS
-105 DDSNQ
+105 
-110 GQQKHSKQNDSD
+110 
-122 QDQQQHSKQDDSNQG
+122 
-137 QQKHSKQNDSDQDQ
+137 
-151 QQHSKQDDSN
+151 
-161 QGQQKHSKQ
+161 
-170 NDSDQDQQ
+170 
-178 QHSKQ
+178 
-183 DDSNQGQQKHSKQ
+183 
-196 NDSDQDQQQH
+196 
-206 SKQDDSNQGQQ
+206 
-217 KHSKQN
+217 
-223 DSDQDQQQ
+223 
-231 HSKQDDSNQGQQKHS
+231 
-246 KQNDSDQDQQQHSK
+246 
-260 QDDSNQGQQKHSK
+260 
-273 QNDSDQDQQQH
+273 
-284 SKQDDSNQGQQKHS
+284 
-298 KQNDSDQDQQ
+298 
-308 QHSKQDDSN
+308 
-317 QGQQKHSKQ
+317 
-326 NDSDQDQQQHSKQD
+326 
-340 DSNQGQ
+340 
-346 QKHSKQNDSDQ
+346 
-357 DQQQHSKQDDSNQ
+357 
-370 GQQKHSKQNDSDQDQ
+370 
-385 QQQSKQDGSNQ
+385 Q

-403 GNSIYD
+403 QEHSSQNKQQSSKQDDSSQNKQQGSKQEDSSQDKQQSSKQDDSSQDKQQNSKQEDNSQNKQQSSKQEDSSQNKQQGSKQEDSSQDKQQSSKQEDSSQDKQQSSKQGDSSQNKQQNSKQDDTSQNKQQNSKQDDTSQNKQQNSKQDDTSQNKQQNSKQDDNSQNKQQSSGSNSIYD
-409 FSKPEKDRIHSLQ
+409 FSKPESDHIHSLQ
-422 DLIEKLKKSSDF
+422 DLIEKMKQSSDF
-434 VNYHTSDDETM
+434 VNYHTSDDDTM

-467 TLLERPNASLEE
+467 TLLERPCAPLEE

-501 VLKGHAIVQVNQQDQ
+501 VLKGHAIIQLNQQDQ

-564 LDLQT
+564 LDLHT

-613 SAYLQELMGEKSIF
+613 SAYIQELMGEKSIF

-681 ATFSRVLRL
+681 ATFSRILRL

-711 ELIPSDLL
+711 ELVPSDLL

-810 RFPFLIFAEI
+810 RFPFLAFAEI

-851 PTRQQSVKDSWIRFP
+851 PTRQQSFKDSWIRFP

-876 ARPQHVKKAAKG
+876 ARPQHVKKATNG
-888 ISTKHRSDFDD
+888 ISTKHTSDFDD

>member
-13 NTTEKNE
+13 NKPEANE
-20 TDNSEQKPTNQED
+20 TDNQEQHSNNEED
-33 DNKEQTRSTKHNK
+33 DNKEQTRSMKHNK
-46 GNNSEQKKEEHKES
+46 GKNHEQKDS
-60 SQDNQQNQSNQDQ
+60 SQDKQQSTKQEDSSQDKQQSTKQDDSSQDKQQSTKQEDSSQDKQQN
-73 QQSAKQDE
+73 
-81 SSQEQ
+81 
-86 QKHSKQDD
+86 SKQDD
-94 SNQGQQKHSKQ
+94 SSQDKQQNSKQ
-105 DDSNQ
+105 DDS
-110 GQQKHSKQNDSD
+110 S
-122 QDQQQHSKQDDSNQG
+122 QDK
-137 QQKHSKQNDSDQDQ
+137 
-151 QQHSKQDDSN
+151 
-161 QGQQKHSKQ
+161 
-170 NDSDQDQQ
+170 
-178 QHSKQ
+178 
-183 DDSNQGQQKHSKQ
+183 
-196 NDSDQDQQQH
+196 
-206 SKQDDSNQGQQ
+206 
-217 KHSKQN
+217 
-223 DSDQDQQQ
+223 
-231 HSKQDDSNQGQQKHS
+231 
-246 KQNDSDQDQQQHSK
+246 
-260 QDDSNQGQQKHSK
+260 
-273 QNDSDQDQQQH
+273 
-284 SKQDDSNQGQQKHS
+284 
-298 KQNDSDQDQQ
+298 
-308 QHSKQDDSN
+308 
-317 QGQQKHSKQ
+317 
-326 NDSDQDQQQHSKQD
+326 
-340 DSNQGQ
+340 
-346 QKHSKQNDSDQ
+346 
-357 DQQQHSKQDDSNQ
+357 
-370 GQQKHSKQNDSDQDQ
+370 
-385 QQQSKQDGSNQ
+385 QQSPKQEDSSQDKQQGAKQGDSSQ
-396 DKQQNSK
+396 DKQQNAKQDEPSQSKQQHSK

-409 FSKPEKDRIHSLQ
+409 FTKPEKDRIHSLQ
-422 DLIEKLKKSSDF
+422 NLIEKLKKSSDF

-467 TLLERPNASLEE
+467 TLLERPNDSLEE

-501 VLKGHAIVQVNQQDQ
+501 VLKGHAIIQLNQQDQ

-613 SAYLQELMGEKSIF
+613 SAYIQELMGEKSIF

-669 ISPEDYNVSWLY
+669 ISPEDYNVSWMY
-681 ATFSRVLRL
+681 ATFSRILRL

-810 RFPFLIFAEI
+810 RFPFLMFAEI
-820 GGLFGISLGFIFLF
+820 GGLLGISLGFIFLF

>member
-20 TDNSEQKPTNQED
+20 TDNSEQQPNNQED
-33 DNKEQTRSTKHNK
+33 DNKEQTRSMKHNK
-46 GNNSEQKKEEHKES
+46 DSNSEQKKEEHKEP
-60 SQDNQQNQSNQDQ
+60 SQDLQQQQNSKQDDSDQNQQQHSKQNDPDQNQ
-73 QQSAKQDE
+73 QQHSKQNGSD
-81 SSQEQ
+81 QNQ
-86 QKHSKQDD
+86 QQNSKQDD
-94 SNQGQQKHSKQ
+94 SNQNQQ
-105 DDSNQ
+105 
-110 GQQKHSKQNDSD
+110 HSKQNDSD
-122 QDQQQHSKQDDSNQG
+122 QNQQ
-137 QQKHSKQNDSDQDQ
+137 HSKQNDSDQNQ
-151 QQHSKQDDSN
+151 QQHSKQNDPDQN
-161 QGQQKHSKQ
+161 QQQYSKQNGSDQNQQHSKQ
-170 NDSDQDQQ
+170 NDSDQNQQHSKQNDPDQNQQ
-178 QHSKQ
+178 QHSKQNGSDQNQQQNSKQ
-183 DDSNQGQQKHSKQ
+183 DDSNQNQQHSKQ
-196 NDSDQDQQQH
+196 NDSDQNQQ
-206 SKQDDSNQGQQ
+206 
-217 KHSKQN
+217 HSKQN
-223 DSDQDQQQ
+223 DSDQNQQQ
-231 HSKQDDSNQGQQKHS
+231 HS
-246 KQNDSDQDQQQHSK
+246 KQNDSDQNQQQNSK
-260 QDDSNQGQQKHSK
+260 QDNSA
-273 QNDSDQDQQQH
+273 QDQQQS
-284 SKQDDSNQGQQKHS
+284 SKQDNSS
-298 KQNDSDQDQQ
+298 
-308 QHSKQDDSN
+308 
-317 QGQQKHSKQ
+317 
-326 NDSDQDQQQHSKQD
+326 
-340 DSNQGQ
+340 
-346 QKHSKQNDSDQ
+346 
-357 DQQQHSKQDDSNQ
+357 
-370 GQQKHSKQNDSDQDQ
+370 
-385 QQQSKQDGSNQ
+385 Q
-396 DKQQNSK
+396 DKQQNS
-403 GNSIYD
+403 GNNSIYD
-409 FSKPEKDRIHSLQ
+409 FTKPEKDRIHSLQ
-422 DLIEKLKKSSDF
+422 DLIAKLKQSSDF

-467 TLLERPNASLEE
+467 ILLERPCTSLEE

-501 VLKGHAIVQVNQQDQ
+501 VLKGHAIIQLNQQDQ

-522 IAIDNYRAPTPP
+522 IAIDTYRAPSPP

-549 DIDTNINLVRKRLPV
+549 AIDTNINLVRKRLPV

-569 KEMIIGEFSKTK
+569 KEMIVGEFSKTK

-613 SAYLQELMGEKSIF
+613 SAYIQELMGEKSIF

-681 ATFSRVLRL
+681 ATFSRILRL

-810 RFPFLIFAEI
+810 RFPFLAFAEI

-888 ISTKHRSDFDD
+888 ISTKHRSDFDE